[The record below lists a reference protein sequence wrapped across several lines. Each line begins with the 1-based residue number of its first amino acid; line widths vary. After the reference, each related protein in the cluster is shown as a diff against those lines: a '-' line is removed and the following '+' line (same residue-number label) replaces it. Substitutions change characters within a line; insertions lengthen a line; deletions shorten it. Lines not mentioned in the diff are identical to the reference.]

1 MKNNLSISLVLSGIL
16 CSCLDAQVMDIGT
29 NFYRDYLDL
38 AQNKGIFKAT
48 DAPLEFTQR
57 NGTKFTFDKIPNNN
71 ARNNKGNFTALG
83 RNFVVTATHVENG
96 TNAVDYNEKRG
107 VFGNTKYE
115 YLTRYSSTSTSKVY
129 NTETTYLRTTK
140 FIVEGSV
147 DPIDIPDLE
156 ISPASYNDQDIAE
169 IEVRKIENYFKAIK
183 NSGGANGND
192 IFAYQAGIGLLSLEK
207 PRIDPITGNPTGG
220 YDTIVDKDGTNNQ
233 TLGAS
238 LNNIN
243 IINSVAYKKKISLL
257 GDGNEVNGIYVL
269 PFTNDNFRNKLYIG
283 DSGSG
288 FFVYD
293 TLKNKWVLVG
303 VTSVANGTQNYASI
317 VTARDF
323 NDYKK
328 EYENL
333 VSGVNVLGSALVQ
346 NKDNIF
352 SSANGSNIMLNSN
365 LDLGHGGIVVNS
377 GDFTL
382 NSTNG
387 SKIAKFAGF
396 DIAGGASL
404 NLNVVSDTSV
414 HKLGKGSLI
423 VSSSGNKPLR
433 LGEGV
438 VELRALNAFD
448 KIYLTSGR
456 GLLRLGVNE
465 SLNDKIFF
473 GNGGGALD
481 LNGFDQTFNNISANS
496 SDAKIT
502 NKNPQRA
509 TLAINGES
517 GKDTIFHA
525 NIDKNIELKH
535 SGQGKELVFDGGFD
549 IDGALSLEN
558 AKVTLQGHPKTHAI
572 GDASV
577 LTPLAKSKIAAAG
590 LSEPVYMD
598 LTRPS
603 TLSQPDW
610 DERKFSAKDGIK
622 LKSSELTIGKD
633 AKLNGDITAK
643 NSVINLS
650 GELTHYIDKFDGS
663 NTYDD
668 GLKYRQD
675 VQSGNLL
682 VKDVK
687 FDNKIVMDSDS
698 LLRVGGGATKLKELV
713 INGKDTPL
721 AKDVLLGD
729 GKFEIENLEVSGA
742 QKLGFEPDSVVK
754 KSLKI
759 KSFGSENEP
768 VLDFKKVLTLGAGM
782 KFDVDFTA
790 ALKGG
795 MALDK
800 TYTLVSAQSIINE
813 GAIFNNE
820 QKLGDLFMTYT
831 ISDGK
836 IVMKLSDK
844 KGENPAVSSNVVQ
857 ERVSK
862 FSQRENKILSMLKGT
877 PEFVQAISSGD
888 DEALR
893 KLAQKADKD
902 MREISTSSLKM
913 SIKALQNSNEL
924 MNSRLFQVT
933 QLRAKADISQFK
945 LAGLESDIM
954 PSAKMAYEAAEASR
968 ERNNFWANVNG
979 AYFKDKKSDG
989 DLKFYGTNIGYDRGY
1004 DEFILG
1010 VSAGVSK
1017 AKFSSNVLKD
1027 DAKIY
1032 SFGAY
1037 GLFERGAHEIQ
1048 SNLNFAFI
1056 NSKRSLDEAQKASA
1070 KGRGILSSNYY
1081 KYKISLSKSGE
1092 YEQSIKPLLAL
1103 ELGANGIDGFKND
1116 RYDQKSINDF
1126 NVAVAAG
1133 VEYALNS
1140 DKNAFSVQFLVKQS
1154 VYNSED
1160 KSYVSLNNSNEYVDY
1175 KLDNNKLSYKLTLN
1189 SDTKLSENLVLSSQ
1203 LSGML
1208 DNDKNY
1214 GISGG
1219 LKIEYKF

>member
-1 MKNNLSISLVLSGIL
+1 MKNNLSISLVLSSIL

-57 NGTKFTFDKIPNNN
+57 NGTKFTFNKIPNNN

-83 RNFVVTATHVENG
+83 RNFVVTANHTLLASAATNFNEN
-96 TNAVDYNEKRG
+96 RG
-107 VFGNTKYE
+107 WFGNTLYE
-115 YLTRYSSTSTSKVY
+115 YATNSTQKLY
-129 NTETTYLRTTK
+129 GADTTYLRTSK
-140 FIVEGSV
+140 YIVEGQI
-147 DPIDIPDLE
+147 DPLDVPNLE
-156 ISPASYNDQDIAE
+156 ISSQDQAKDEANAK
-169 IEVRKIENYFKAIK
+169 KIEDRFSDIK
-183 NSGGANGND
+183 NSGGASGEN
-192 IFAYQAGIGLLSLEK
+192 ILAYEAGTGSLALEK
-207 PRIDPITGNPTGG
+207 PKSDSDGFAEVMSATEFEHQN
-220 YDTIVDKDGTNNQ
+220 IVNNA
-233 TLGAS
+233 LGAS
-238 LNNIN
+238 VNEIG
-243 IINSVAYKKKISLL
+243 VAYSAVYKSHYSSVSKPGVYLFMTSNR
-257 GDGNEVNGIYVL
+257 G
-269 PFTNDNFRNKLYIG
+269 FRNRLLPG

-293 TLKNKWVLVG
+293 TVAQKWVLVG
-303 VTSVANGTQNYASI
+303 VLTGVEDNKNYASI

-352 SSANGSNIMLNSN
+352 SSANGSNITLNSN

-377 GDFTL
+377 GDLTL

-404 NLNVVSDTSV
+404 NLNVTSDTSV

-465 SLNDKIFF
+465 NLNDKIFF

-481 LNGFDQTFNNISANS
+481 LNGFDQTFDNISANS

-502 NKNPQRA
+502 NENPQRA

-525 NIDKNIELKH
+525 SIDKNIELKH

-590 LSEPVYMD
+590 LSEPAYMD

-663 NTYDD
+663 NTYND

-675 VQSGNLL
+675 IESKNLL

-687 FDNKIVMDSDS
+687 FDNKIVIDSDS
-698 LLRVGGGATKLKELV
+698 LLRVGGGVTKLKELV

-729 GKFEIENLEVSGA
+729 GKFEVENLEVSGA
-742 QKLGFEPDSVVK
+742 QKLSFEPDSLIK

-800 TYTLVSAQSIINE
+800 TYTLVSAQNIINE

-820 QKLGDLFMTYT
+820 QKLGDLFMTYA

-844 KGENPAVSSNVVQ
+844 KGENPAISSNVVQ

-902 MREISTSSLKM
+902 MREISTSSIKM

-979 AYFKDKKSDG
+979 AYFKDRQSDG

-1092 YEQSIKPLLAL
+1092 FEQSIKPLLAL
-1103 ELGANGIDGFKND
+1103 EFGANGIDGFKND

-1140 DKNAFSVQFLVKQS
+1140 EKNAFSVQFLVKQS

-1160 KSYVSLNNSNEYVDY
+1160 KSYVSLNNSSEYVDY

>member
-1 MKNNLSISLVLSGIL
+1 MKNNLSISLVLSSIL

-57 NGTKFTFDKIPNNN
+57 NGTKFTFNKIPNNN
-71 ARNNKGNFTALG
+71 ARNNKGNFTSLG
-83 RNFVVTATHVENG
+83 RNFVVTANHTLLASAATNFNEN
-96 TNAVDYNEKRG
+96 RG
-107 VFGNTKYE
+107 WFGNTLYE
-115 YLTRYSSTSTSKVY
+115 YATNSTQKLY
-129 NTETTYLRTTK
+129 GADTTYLRTSK
-140 FIVEGSV
+140 YIVEGQI
-147 DPIDIPDLE
+147 DPLDVPNLE
-156 ISPASYNDQDIAE
+156 ISSQDQAKDEANAN
-169 IEVRKIENYFKAIK
+169 KIEDRFRDIK
-183 NSGGANGND
+183 NSGGASGEN
-192 IFAYQAGIGLLSLEK
+192 ILVYEAGTGSLALEK
-207 PRIDPITGNPTGG
+207 PKS
-220 YDTIVDKDGTNNQ
+220 DTDGFAEVMSATEFENQNIVNNA
-233 TLGAS
+233 LGAS
-238 LNNIN
+238 VNEIG
-243 IINSVAYKKKISLL
+243 VAYSAVYKSHYSSVSKPGVYLFMTSNR
-257 GDGNEVNGIYVL
+257 G
-269 PFTNDNFRNKLYIG
+269 FRNRLLPG

-293 TLKNKWVLVG
+293 TVAQKWVLVG
-303 VTSVANGTQNYASI
+303 VLTGVEDNKNYASI

-352 SSANGSNIMLNSN
+352 SSANGSNITLNSN

-377 GDFTL
+377 GDLML

-387 SKIAKFAGF
+387 SNIAKFAGF

-448 KIYLTSGR
+448 KIYITSGR

-465 SLNDKIFF
+465 NLNDKIFF

-481 LNGFDQTFNNISANS
+481 LNGFDQTFDNISANS

-502 NKNPQRA
+502 NENSQMA
-509 TLAINGES
+509 TLKINGES

-525 NIDKNIELKH
+525 SIDKNIELKH
-535 SGQGKELVFDGGFD
+535 SGQGKELIFDGGFD

-590 LSEPVYMD
+590 LSEPAYMD

-603 TLSQPDW
+603 TLFQPDW

-675 VQSGNLL
+675 IESKNLL

-698 LLRVGGGATKLKELV
+698 LLRVGGGTTKLKELV

-729 GKFEIENLEVSGA
+729 GKFEVENLEVSGA
-742 QKLGFEPDSVVK
+742 QKLGFEPDSLIK

-768 VLDFKKVLTLGAGM
+768 ALDFKKVLTLGAGM

-800 TYTLVSAQSIINE
+800 TYTLVSAQNIINE

-820 QKLGDLFMTYT
+820 QKLGDLFMTYA

-888 DEALR
+888 DETLR

-913 SIKALQNSNEL
+913 SMKALQNSNEL

-954 PSAKMAYEAAEASR
+954 PSAKMAYEAAEARR

-979 AYFKDKKSDG
+979 AYFKDRQSDG

-1017 AKFSSNVLKD
+1017 AKFSSDILKD

-1056 NSKRSLDEAQKASA
+1056 NSKRSLDEAQKASV

-1092 YEQSIKPLLAL
+1092 FEQSIKPLLAL

-1140 DKNAFSVQFLVKQS
+1140 EKNAFSMQFLVKQS

-1160 KSYVSLNNSNEYVDY
+1160 KSYVSLNNSSEYVDY

>member
-1 MKNNLSISLVLSGIL
+1 MKNNLSISLVLSSIL

-48 DAPLEFTQR
+48 DAPLEFMQR
-57 NGTKFTFDKIPNNN
+57 NGTKFTFNKIPNNN

-83 RNFVVTATHVENG
+83 RNFVVTANHTLLASAATNFNEN
-96 TNAVDYNEKRG
+96 RG
-107 VFGNTKYE
+107 WFGNTLYE
-115 YLTRYSSTSTSKVY
+115 YATNSTQKLY
-129 NTETTYLRTTK
+129 GADTTYLRTSK
-140 FIVEGSV
+140 YIVEGQI
-147 DPIDIPDLE
+147 DPLDVPNLE
-156 ISPASYNDQDIAE
+156 ISSQDQAKDEANAN
-169 IEVRKIENYFKAIK
+169 KIEGRFRDIK
-183 NSGGANGND
+183 NSGGASGEN
-192 IFAYQAGIGLLSLEK
+192 ILVYEAGTGSLALEK
-207 PRIDPITGNPTGG
+207 PKS
-220 YDTIVDKDGTNNQ
+220 DTDGFAEVMSATEFEHQNIVNNA
-233 TLGAS
+233 LGAS
-238 LNNIN
+238 VNEIG
-243 IINSVAYKKKISLL
+243 VAYSAVYKSHYSSVSKPGVYLFMTSNR
-257 GDGNEVNGIYVL
+257 G
-269 PFTNDNFRNKLYIG
+269 FRNRLLPG

-293 TLKNKWVLVG
+293 TVAQKWVLVG
-303 VTSVANGTQNYASI
+303 VLTGVEDNKNYASI

-352 SSANGSNIMLNSN
+352 SSANGSNITLNSN

-396 DIAGGASL
+396 DIARGASL
-404 NLNVVSDTSV
+404 NLNVTSDTSV

-465 SLNDKIFF
+465 NLNDKIFF

-502 NKNPQRA
+502 NENSQRA

-525 NIDKNIELKH
+525 SIDKNIELKH

-590 LSEPVYMD
+590 LSEPAYMD

-675 VQSGNLL
+675 IESKNLL

-729 GKFEIENLEVSGA
+729 GKFEVENLEVSGA
-742 QKLGFEPDSVVK
+742 QKLGFEPDSLIK

-800 TYTLVSAQSIINE
+800 TYTLVSAQNIINE

-820 QKLGDLFMTYT
+820 QKLGDLFMTYA

-844 KGENPAVSSNVVQ
+844 KGENPAVSPNIVQ

-893 KLAQKADKD
+893 KLVQKADKE
-902 MREISTSSLKM
+902 MKEISTSALKV

-979 AYFKDKKSDG
+979 AYFKDRQSDG

-1056 NSKRSLDEAQKASA
+1056 NSKRSLDEAQKASV

-1133 VEYALNS
+1133 VEYALS
-1140 DKNAFSVQFLVKQS
+1140 SEKNAFSVQFLVKQS
-1154 VYNSED
+1154 IYNSED

-1203 LSGML
+1203 LNGML

>member
-1 MKNNLSISLVLSGIL
+1 MKNNLSISLVLSSIL

-57 NGTKFTFDKIPNNN
+57 NGAKFTFNKIPNNN
-71 ARNNKGNFTALG
+71 ARNNKGNFTSLG
-83 RNFVVTATHVENG
+83 RNFVVTANHTLLASAATNFNEN
-96 TNAVDYNEKRG
+96 RG
-107 VFGNTKYE
+107 WFGNTLYE
-115 YLTRYSSTSTSKVY
+115 YATNSTQKLY
-129 NTETTYLRTTK
+129 GADTTYLRTSK
-140 FIVEGSV
+140 YIVEGQI
-147 DPIDIPDLE
+147 DPLDVPNLE
-156 ISPASYNDQDIAE
+156 ISSQDQAKDEANAN
-169 IEVRKIENYFKAIK
+169 KIEDRFRDIK
-183 NSGGANGND
+183 NSGGASGEN
-192 IFAYQAGIGLLSLEK
+192 ILAYEAGTGSLALEK
-207 PRIDPITGNPTGG
+207 PKSDSDGFAEVMSATEFEHQN
-220 YDTIVDKDGTNNQ
+220 IVNNA
-233 TLGAS
+233 LGAS
-238 LNNIN
+238 VNEIG
-243 IINSVAYKKKISLL
+243 VAYSAVYKSHYSSISKPGVYLFMTSNR
-257 GDGNEVNGIYVL
+257 G
-269 PFTNDNFRNKLYIG
+269 FRNRLLPG

-293 TLKNKWVLVG
+293 TVAQKWVLVG
-303 VTSVANGTQNYASI
+303 VLTGVEDNKNYASI

-352 SSANGSNIMLNSN
+352 SSANGSNITLNSN

-377 GDFTL
+377 GDLTL

-396 DIAGGASL
+396 DIARGASL

-465 SLNDKIFF
+465 NLNDKIFF

-481 LNGFDQTFNNISANS
+481 LNGFDQTFDNISANS

-502 NKNPQRA
+502 NENPQRA

-517 GKDTIFHA
+517 GEDTIFHA
-525 NIDKNIELKH
+525 SIDKNIELKH

-558 AKVTLQGHPKTHAI
+558 AKVTLQGHPKMHAI

-590 LSEPVYMD
+590 LSEPAYMD

-675 VQSGNLL
+675 IESKNLL

-713 INGKDTPL
+713 INGKGTPL

-729 GKFEIENLEVSGA
+729 GKFEVENLEVSGA
-742 QKLGFEPDSVVK
+742 QKLGFEPDSLIK

-800 TYTLVSAQSIINE
+800 TYTLVSAQNIINE

-820 QKLGDLFMTYT
+820 QKLGDLFMTYA

-902 MREISTSSLKM
+902 MKEISTSSLKM
-913 SIKALQNSNEL
+913 SIKVLQNSNEL

-979 AYFKDKKSDG
+979 AYFKDRQSDG

-1056 NSKRSLDEAQKASA
+1056 NSKRSLDEAQKASV

>member
-1 MKNNLSISLVLSGIL
+1 MKNNPSISLVLSSIL

-57 NGTKFTFDKIPNNN
+57 NGTKFTFNKIPNNN

-83 RNFVVTATHVENG
+83 RNFVVTANHTLLASAATNFNEN
-96 TNAVDYNEKRG
+96 RG
-107 VFGNTKYE
+107 WFGNTLYE
-115 YLTRYSSTSTSKVY
+115 YATNSTQKLY
-129 NTETTYLRTTK
+129 DADTTYLRTSK
-140 FIVEGSV
+140 YIVEGQI
-147 DPIDIPDLE
+147 DPLDVPNLE
-156 ISPASYNDQDIAE
+156 ISSQDQTKDEANAK
-169 IEVRKIENYFKAIK
+169 KIEDRFRDIK
-183 NSGGANGND
+183 NSGGASGDN
-192 IFAYQAGIGLLSLEK
+192 ILAYEAGTGSLALEK
-207 PRIDPITGNPTGG
+207 PKSDSDGFAEVMSATEFENQN
-220 YDTIVDKDGTNNQ
+220 IVNNA
-233 TLGAS
+233 LGAS
-238 LNNIN
+238 VNEIG
-243 IINSVAYKKKISLL
+243 VAYSAVYKSHYSSVSKPGVYLFMTSNR
-257 GDGNEVNGIYVL
+257 G
-269 PFTNDNFRNKLYIG
+269 FRNRLLPG

-293 TLKNKWVLVG
+293 TVAQKWVLVG
-303 VTSVANGTQNYASI
+303 VLTGVEDNKNYASI

-352 SSANGSNIMLNSN
+352 SSANGSNITLNSN

-377 GDFTL
+377 GDLTL

-465 SLNDKIFF
+465 NLNDKIFF

-481 LNGFDQTFNNISANS
+481 LNGFDQTFKNISANS

-502 NKNPQRA
+502 NENSQRA

-525 NIDKNIELKH
+525 SIDKNIELKH

-590 LSEPVYMD
+590 LSEPAYMD

-663 NTYDD
+663 NTYND

-675 VQSGNLL
+675 IESKNLL

-698 LLRVGGGATKLKELV
+698 LLRVGGGTTKLKELV

-729 GKFEIENLEVSGA
+729 GKFEVENLEISGA

-800 TYTLVSAQSIINE
+800 TYTLVSAQNIINE

-820 QKLGDLFMTYT
+820 QKLGDLFMTYA

-902 MREISTSSLKM
+902 MKEISTSSLKVSM
-913 SIKALQNSNEL
+913 KALQNSNEL

-933 QLRAKADISQFK
+933 QLRTKADISQFK

-1010 VSAGVSK
+1010 VSTGVSK
-1017 AKFSSNVLKD
+1017 AKFSSDILKD

-1056 NSKRSLDEAQKASA
+1056 NSKRSLDETQKASV

-1092 YEQSIKPLLAL
+1092 FEQSIKPLLAL

-1140 DKNAFSVQFLVKQS
+1140 DKNTFSVQFLVKQS

-1160 KSYVSLNNSNEYVDY
+1160 KSYVSLNNSSEYVDY

>member
-1 MKNNLSISLVLSGIL
+1 MKNNLSISLVLSSIL

-48 DAPLEFTQR
+48 DAPLEFAQR
-57 NGTKFTFDKIPNNN
+57 NGAKFTFNKIPNNN

-83 RNFVVTATHVENG
+83 RNFVVTANHTLLASAATNFNEN
-96 TNAVDYNEKRG
+96 RG
-107 VFGNTKYE
+107 WFGNTLYE
-115 YLTRYSSTSTSKVY
+115 YATNSTQKLY
-129 NTETTYLRTTK
+129 GADITYLRTSK
-140 FIVEGSV
+140 YIVEGQI
-147 DPIDIPDLE
+147 DPLDVPNLE
-156 ISPASYNDQDIAE
+156 ISSQDQTKDEANAK
-169 IEVRKIENYFKAIK
+169 KIEDRFRDIK
-183 NSGGANGND
+183 NSGGASGEN
-192 IFAYQAGIGLLSLEK
+192 ILAYEAGTGSLALEK
-207 PRIDPITGNPTGG
+207 PKSDSDGFAEVMSATEFENQN
-220 YDTIVDKDGTNNQ
+220 IVNNA
-233 TLGAS
+233 LGAS
-238 LNNIN
+238 VNEIG
-243 IINSVAYKKKISLL
+243 VAYSAVYKSHYSSVSKPGVYLFMTSNR
-257 GDGNEVNGIYVL
+257 G
-269 PFTNDNFRNKLYIG
+269 FRNRLLPG

-293 TLKNKWVLVG
+293 TVARKWVLVG
-303 VTSVANGTQNYASI
+303 VLTGVEDNKNYASI

-352 SSANGSNIMLNSN
+352 SSANGSNITLNSN

-377 GDFTL
+377 GDLTL

-465 SLNDKIFF
+465 NLNDKIFF

-502 NKNPQRA
+502 NENSQRA

-525 NIDKNIELKH
+525 SIDKNIELKH

-577 LTPLAKSKIAAAG
+577 LTPLVKSKIAAAG

-650 GELTHYIDKFDGS
+650 GKLTHYIDKFDGS
-663 NTYDD
+663 NTYYD

-675 VQSGNLL
+675 IESKNLL

-729 GKFEIENLEVSGA
+729 GKFEVENLEVSGA

-800 TYTLVSAQSIINE
+800 TYTLVSAQNIINE

-820 QKLGDLFMTYT
+820 QKLGDLFMTYA

-836 IVMKLSDK
+836 IVMKLSYK

-902 MREISTSSLKM
+902 MKEISTSSLKV

-979 AYFKDKKSDG
+979 AYFKDRQSDG

-1017 AKFSSNVLKD
+1017 AKFSSDVLKD

-1056 NSKRSLDEAQKASA
+1056 NSKRSLDEAQKASV

-1092 YEQSIKPLLAL
+1092 FEQSIKPLLAL

-1116 RYDQKSINDF
+1116 QYDQKSVNDF

-1160 KSYVSLNNSNEYVDY
+1160 KSYVSLNNSSEYVDY

>member
-1 MKNNLSISLVLSGIL
+1 MKNNLSISLVLSSIL

-38 AQNKGIFKAT
+38 AQNKGIFKAA

-57 NGTKFTFDKIPNNN
+57 NGTKFTFNKIPNNN
-71 ARNNKGNFTALG
+71 ARNNKGNFTSLG
-83 RNFVVTATHVENG
+83 RNFVVTANHTLLASAATNFNEN
-96 TNAVDYNEKRG
+96 RG
-107 VFGNTKYE
+107 WFGNTLYE
-115 YLTRYSSTSTSKVY
+115 YATNSTQKLY
-129 NTETTYLRTTK
+129 GADTTYLRTSK
-140 FIVEGSV
+140 YIVEGQI
-147 DPIDIPDLE
+147 DPLDVPNLE
-156 ISPASYNDQDIAE
+156 ISSQDQTKDEANAN
-169 IEVRKIENYFKAIK
+169 KIEDRFRDIK
-183 NSGGANGND
+183 NSGGASGEN
-192 IFAYQAGIGLLSLEK
+192 ILAYEAGTGSLALEK
-207 PRIDPITGNPTGG
+207 PKSDSDGFAEVMSATEFEHQN
-220 YDTIVDKDGTNNQ
+220 IVNNA
-233 TLGAS
+233 LGAS
-238 LNNIN
+238 VNEIG
-243 IINSVAYKKKISLL
+243 VAYSAVYKSHYSSVSKPGVYLFMTSNR
-257 GDGNEVNGIYVL
+257 G
-269 PFTNDNFRNKLYIG
+269 FRNRLLPG

-293 TLKNKWVLVG
+293 TVAQKWVLVG
-303 VTSVANGTQNYASI
+303 VLTGVEDNKNYASI

-352 SSANGSNIMLNSN
+352 SSANGSNITLNSN

-377 GDFTL
+377 GDLTL

-465 SLNDKIFF
+465 NLNDKIFF

-481 LNGFDQTFNNISANS
+481 LNGFDQTFDNISANS

-502 NKNPQRA
+502 NENSQRA

-525 NIDKNIELKH
+525 SIDKNIELKH

-590 LSEPVYMD
+590 LSEPAYMD

-603 TLSQPDW
+603 TLFQPDW
-610 DERKFSAKDGIK
+610 DERKFSAKDGIN

-663 NTYDD
+663 NTYDN

-675 VQSGNLL
+675 IESKNLL

-698 LLRVGGGATKLKELV
+698 LLRVGGGTTKLKELV

-729 GKFEIENLEVSGA
+729 GKFEVENLEVSGA
-742 QKLGFEPDSVVK
+742 QKLGFEPDSLIK

-800 TYTLVSAQSIINE
+800 TYTLVSAQNIINE

-820 QKLGDLFMTYT
+820 QKLGDLFMVYT
-831 ISDGK
+831 ISNGK

-862 FSQRENKILSMLKGT
+862 FSQRENKILSMLEGT

-902 MREISTSSLKM
+902 MKEISTSSLKM

-924 MNSRLFQVT
+924 MNSRIFQVT
-933 QLRAKADISQFK
+933 QLRVKADISQFK

-954 PSAKMAYEAAEASR
+954 PSAKMAYEAAEANR

-979 AYFKDKKSDG
+979 AYFKDRQSDG

-1056 NSKRSLDEAQKASA
+1056 NSKRSLDEAQKASV

-1133 VEYALNS
+1133 VEYALS
-1140 DKNAFSVQFLVKQS
+1140 SEKNAFIVQFLVKQS

-1160 KSYVSLNNSNEYVDY
+1160 KSYVSLNNSSEYVDY

>member
-1 MKNNLSISLVLSGIL
+1 MKNNLSISLVLSSIL

-57 NGTKFTFDKIPNNN
+57 NGTKFTFNKIPNNN

-83 RNFVVTATHVENG
+83 RNFVVTANHTLLASAATNFNEN
-96 TNAVDYNEKRG
+96 RG
-107 VFGNTKYE
+107 WFGNTLYE
-115 YLTRYSSTSTSKVY
+115 YATNSTQKLY
-129 NTETTYLRTTK
+129 GADTTYLRTSK
-140 FIVEGSV
+140 YIVEGQI
-147 DPIDIPDLE
+147 DPLDVPNLE
-156 ISPASYNDQDIAE
+156 ISSQDQAKDEANAN
-169 IEVRKIENYFKAIK
+169 KIEGRFRDIK
-183 NSGGANGND
+183 NSGGASGEN
-192 IFAYQAGIGLLSLEK
+192 ILAYEAGTGSLALEK
-207 PRIDPITGNPTGG
+207 PKSDSDGFAEVMSATEFEHQN
-220 YDTIVDKDGTNNQ
+220 IVNNA
-233 TLGAS
+233 LGAS
-238 LNNIN
+238 VNEIG
-243 IINSVAYKKKISLL
+243 VAYSAVYKSHYSSVSKPGVYLFMTSNR
-257 GDGNEVNGIYVL
+257 G
-269 PFTNDNFRNKLYIG
+269 FRNRLLPG

-293 TLKNKWVLVG
+293 TVAQKWVLVG
-303 VTSVANGTQNYASI
+303 VLTGVEDNKNYASI

-352 SSANGSNIMLNSN
+352 SSANGSNITLNSN

-377 GDFTL
+377 GDLTL

-465 SLNDKIFF
+465 NLNDKIFF

-502 NKNPQRA
+502 NENSQRA

-549 IDGALSLEN
+549 IDGSLNLEN

-590 LSEPVYMD
+590 LSEPAYMD

-675 VQSGNLL
+675 IESKNLL

-729 GKFEIENLEVSGA
+729 GKFEVENLEVSGA
-742 QKLGFEPDSVVK
+742 QKLGFEPDSLIK

-768 VLDFKKVLTLGAGM
+768 ILDFKKVLTLGAGM

-800 TYTLVSAQSIINE
+800 TYTLVSAQNIINE

-820 QKLGDLFMTYT
+820 QKLGDLFMTYA

-902 MREISTSSLKM
+902 MKEISASALKV

-979 AYFKDKKSDG
+979 AYFKDRQSDG

-1017 AKFSSNVLKD
+1017 AKFSSDILKD

-1037 GLFERGAHEIQ
+1037 GLFEKGPHEIQ

-1056 NSKRSLDEAQKASA
+1056 NSKRSLDEAQKASV

-1092 YEQSIKPLLAL
+1092 FEQSIKPLLAL

-1133 VEYALNS
+1133 VEYALS
-1140 DKNAFSVQFLVKQS
+1140 SEKNAFSVQFLVKQS

>member
-1 MKNNLSISLVLSGIL
+1 MKNNLSISLVLSSIL

-57 NGTKFTFDKIPNNN
+57 NGTKFTFNKIPNNN

-83 RNFVVTATHVENG
+83 RNFVVTANHTLLASAATNFNEN
-96 TNAVDYNEKRG
+96 RG
-107 VFGNTKYE
+107 WFGNTLYE
-115 YLTRYSSTSTSKVY
+115 YATNSTQKLY
-129 NTETTYLRTTK
+129 GADTTYLRTSK
-140 FIVEGSV
+140 YIVEGQI
-147 DPIDIPDLE
+147 DPLDVPNLE
-156 ISPASYNDQDIAE
+156 ISSQDQAKDEANAK
-169 IEVRKIENYFKAIK
+169 KIEDRFRDIK
-183 NSGGANGND
+183 NSGGASGEN
-192 IFAYQAGIGLLSLEK
+192 ILTYEAGTGSLALEK
-207 PRIDPITGNPTGG
+207 PKSDSDGFAEVMSATEFENQN
-220 YDTIVDKDGTNNQ
+220 IVNNA
-233 TLGAS
+233 LGAS
-238 LNNIN
+238 VNEIG
-243 IINSVAYKKKISLL
+243 VAYSAVYKSHYSSVSKPGVYLFMTSNR
-257 GDGNEVNGIYVL
+257 G
-269 PFTNDNFRNKLYIG
+269 FRNRLLPG

-293 TLKNKWVLVG
+293 TVAQKWVLVG
-303 VTSVANGTQNYASI
+303 VLTGVEDNKNYASI

-333 VSGVNVLGSALVQ
+333 VSGVNVLGSTLVQ

-352 SSANGSNIMLNSN
+352 SSANGSNITLNSN

-377 GDFTL
+377 GDITL

-465 SLNDKIFF
+465 NLNDKIFF

-481 LNGFDQTFNNISANS
+481 INGFDQTFDNISANS

-502 NKNPQRA
+502 NANSQSA
-509 TLAINGES
+509 TLTINGES

-525 NIDKNIELKH
+525 SIDKNIELRH
-535 SGQGKELVFDGGFD
+535 SGQDKELVFDGGFD

-577 LTPLAKSKIAAAG
+577 LTPAAKSKIAAAG
-590 LSEPVYMD
+590 LNEPAYMD

-675 VQSGNLL
+675 IESKNLL

-698 LLRVGGGATKLKELV
+698 LLRVGDGTTRLKELV

-729 GKFEIENLEVSGA
+729 GKFEVENLEVSGA

-768 VLDFKKVLTLGAGM
+768 ILDFKKVLTLGAGM

-795 MALDK
+795 MILDK
-800 TYTLVSAQSIINE
+800 TYTLVSAQSIINK

-820 QKLGDLFMTYT
+820 QKLGDLFMTYA

-844 KGENPAVSSNVVQ
+844 KGENPVVSSNVVQ
-857 ERVSK
+857 ERASK
-862 FSQRENKILSMLKGT
+862 ISQRENKILSMLKGT

-888 DEALR
+888 DEALK
-893 KLAQKADKD
+893 KLVQKADKD
-902 MREISTSSLKM
+902 MREISTSSIKM

-979 AYFKDKKSDG
+979 AYFKDRQSDG

-1056 NSKRSLDEAQKASA
+1056 NSKRSLDEAQKASV

-1092 YEQSIKPLLAL
+1092 FEQSIKPLLAL

>member
-57 NGTKFTFDKIPNNN
+57 NGAKFTFNKIPNNN
-71 ARNNKGNFTALG
+71 ARNNKGNFTSLG
-83 RNFVVTATHVENG
+83 RNFVVTANHTLLASAATNFNEN
-96 TNAVDYNEKRG
+96 RG
-107 VFGNTKYE
+107 WFGNTLYE
-115 YLTRYSSTSTSKVY
+115 YATNSTQKLY
-129 NTETTYLRTTK
+129 GADTTYLRTSK
-140 FIVEGSV
+140 YIVEGQI
-147 DPIDIPDLE
+147 DPLDVPNLE
-156 ISPASYNDQDIAE
+156 ISSQDQAKDEANAK
-169 IEVRKIENYFKAIK
+169 KIEDRFRDIK
-183 NSGGANGND
+183 NSGGASGEN
-192 IFAYQAGIGLLSLEK
+192 ILAYEAGTGSLALEK
-207 PRIDPITGNPTGG
+207 PKS
-220 YDTIVDKDGTNNQ
+220 DTDGFAEVMSATEFENQNIVNNA
-233 TLGAS
+233 LGAS
-238 LNNIN
+238 VNEIG
-243 IINSVAYKKKISLL
+243 VAYSAVYKTHYSSVSKPGVYLFMTSNR
-257 GDGNEVNGIYVL
+257 G
-269 PFTNDNFRNKLYIG
+269 FRNRLLPG

-293 TLKNKWVLVG
+293 TVAQKWVLVG
-303 VTSVANGTQNYASI
+303 VLTGVEDNKNYASI

-328 EYENL
+328 GYENL
-333 VSGVNVLGSALVQ
+333 VSGVNVLGSALVK

-352 SSANGSNIMLNSN
+352 SSANGSNITLSTN

-396 DIAGGASL
+396 DIARGASL
-404 NLNVVSDTSV
+404 NLNVTSDTSV
-414 HKLGKGSLI
+414 HKVGKGSLI

-433 LGEGV
+433 LGDGV
-438 VELRALNAFD
+438 VELRALSAFD

-465 SLNDKIFF
+465 NLNDKIFF

-481 LNGFDQTFNNISANS
+481 LNGFDQTFDNISANS

-502 NKNPQRA
+502 NANSQRA
-509 TLAINGES
+509 TLTINGES

-525 NIDKNIELKH
+525 SIDKNIELRH
-535 SGQGKELVFDGGFD
+535 SGQGKELIFDGGFD
-549 IDGALSLEN
+549 IDGALSLED

-590 LSEPVYMD
+590 LNEPAYMD

-610 DERKFSAKDGIK
+610 DERKFSAKDGVK
-622 LKSSELTIGKD
+622 LKSTELTIGKD
-633 AKLNGDITAK
+633 AKLNGNITAK

-675 VQSGNLL
+675 IESKNLL
-682 VKDVK
+682 VKYVK

-698 LLRVGGGATKLKELV
+698 LLKVGGGTTKLKELV

-729 GKFEIENLEVSGA
+729 GKFEVENLEVSGA
-742 QKLGFEPDSVVK
+742 QKLGFEPDSFIK

-820 QKLGDLFMTYT
+820 QKLGDLFMTYA
-831 ISDGK
+831 INGGK
-836 IVMKLSDK
+836 IEMKLSDK
-844 KGENPAVSSNVVQ
+844 KGENPAVSPNIVQ

-954 PSAKMAYEAAEASR
+954 SSAKMAYEAAEASR

-979 AYFKDKKSDG
+979 AYFKDKISDG

-1056 NSKRSLDEAQKASA
+1056 NSKRSLDEVQKASV

-1189 SDTKLSENLVLSSQ
+1189 SETKLSENLVLSSQ

>member
-1 MKNNLSISLVLSGIL
+1 MKNNLSISLVLSSIL

-57 NGTKFTFDKIPNNN
+57 NGTKFTFNKIPNNN
-71 ARNNKGNFTALG
+71 ARNNKGNFTSLG
-83 RNFVVTATHVENG
+83 RNFVVTANHTLLASAATNFNEN
-96 TNAVDYNEKRG
+96 RG
-107 VFGNTKYE
+107 WFGNTLYE
-115 YLTRYSSTSTSKVY
+115 YATNSTQKLY
-129 NTETTYLRTTK
+129 GADTTYLRTSK
-140 FIVEGSV
+140 YIVEGQI
-147 DPIDIPDLE
+147 DPLDVPNLE
-156 ISPASYNDQDIAE
+156 ISSQDQAKDEANAK
-169 IEVRKIENYFKAIK
+169 KIEDRFRDIK
-183 NSGGANGND
+183 NSGGASGDNILAYEAGTGSLALERPKSD
-192 IFAYQAGIGLLSLEK
+192 SDGFAEVMSATEFENQ
-207 PRIDPITGNPTGG
+207 N
-220 YDTIVDKDGTNNQ
+220 IVNNA
-233 TLGAS
+233 LGAS
-238 LNNIN
+238 VNEIG
-243 IINSVAYKKKISLL
+243 VAYSAVYKSHYSSVSKPGVYLFMTSNR
-257 GDGNEVNGIYVL
+257 G
-269 PFTNDNFRNKLYIG
+269 FRNRLLPG

-293 TLKNKWVLVG
+293 TVAQKWVLVG
-303 VTSVANGTQNYASI
+303 VLTGGEDNKNYASI

-352 SSANGSNIMLNSN
+352 SSANGSNITLNSN

-465 SLNDKIFF
+465 NLNDKIFF

-502 NKNPQRA
+502 NENSQRA

-525 NIDKNIELKH
+525 SIDKNIELRH

-558 AKVTLQGHPKTHAI
+558 AKVTLQGHPKTHAV

-590 LSEPVYMD
+590 LSEPDYMD

-603 TLSQPDW
+603 TLSQSDW

-675 VQSGNLL
+675 IESKNLL

-687 FDNKIVMDSDS
+687 FDNKIVMDSDG
-698 LLRVGGGATKLKELV
+698 LLKVGGGATKLKELV

-729 GKFEIENLEVSGA
+729 GKFEVENLEVSGA

-768 VLDFKKVLTLGAGM
+768 ILDFKKVLTLGAGM

-820 QKLGDLFMTYT
+820 QKLGDLFMTYA
-831 ISDGK
+831 INGGK
-836 IVMKLSDK
+836 IEMKLSDK
-844 KGENPAVSSNVVQ
+844 KGENPAVLPNIVQ

-1140 DKNAFSVQFLVKQS
+1140 DKNVFGVQFLVKQS

>member
-1 MKNNLSISLVLSGIL
+1 MKNNLSISLVLSSVL
-16 CSCLDAQVMDIGT
+16 SSCLDAQVMDIGT

-57 NGTKFTFDKIPNNN
+57 NGTKFTFNKIPNNN
-71 ARNNKGNFTALG
+71 ARNNKGNFTSLG
-83 RNFVVTATHVENG
+83 RNFVVTANHTLLASAATNFNEN
-96 TNAVDYNEKRG
+96 RG
-107 VFGNTKYE
+107 WFGNTLYE
-115 YLTRYSSTSTSKVY
+115 YATNSTQKLY
-129 NTETTYLRTTK
+129 GADTTYLRTSK
-140 FIVEGSV
+140 YIVEGQI
-147 DPIDIPDLE
+147 DPLDVPNLE
-156 ISPASYNDQDIAE
+156 ISSQDQAKDEANAN
-169 IEVRKIENYFKAIK
+169 KIEDRFRDIK
-183 NSGGANGND
+183 NSGGASGEN
-192 IFAYQAGIGLLSLEK
+192 ILAYEAGTGSLALEK
-207 PRIDPITGNPTGG
+207 PKSDSDGFAEVMSATEFENQN
-220 YDTIVDKDGTNNQ
+220 IVNNA
-233 TLGAS
+233 LSAS
-238 LNNIN
+238 VNEIG
-243 IINSVAYKKKISLL
+243 VAYSAVYKSHYSSVSKP
-257 GDGNEVNGIYVL
+257 GIYL
-269 PFTNDNFRNKLYIG
+269 FMTSNRGFRNRLLPG

-293 TLKNKWVLVG
+293 TVAQKWVLVG
-303 VTSVANGTQNYASI
+303 VLTGVEDNKNYASI

-328 EYENL
+328 GYENL

-352 SSANGSNIMLNSN
+352 SSTNGSNITLNSN

-377 GDFTL
+377 GDLTL

-396 DIAGGASL
+396 DIARGASL

-414 HKLGKGSLI
+414 HKVGKGSLI

-465 SLNDKIFF
+465 NLNDKIFF

-481 LNGFDQTFNNISANS
+481 LNGFDQTFDNISANS

-502 NKNPQRA
+502 NENSQRA
-509 TLAINGES
+509 TLTINGES

-525 NIDKNIELKH
+525 SINKNIELRH

-558 AKVTLQGHPKTHAI
+558 AKVTLQGHPKTHAV

-577 LTPLAKSKIAAAG
+577 LTPAAKSKIAAAG
-590 LSEPVYMD
+590 LSEPDYMD

-610 DERKFSAKDGIK
+610 DERKFSAKDGVK
-622 LKSSELTIGKD
+622 LKSTELTIGKD

-675 VQSGNLL
+675 IESKNLL

-698 LLRVGGGATKLKELV
+698 LLKVGGGTTKLKELV

-729 GKFEIENLEVSGA
+729 GKFEVENLEVSGA

-800 TYTLVSAQSIINE
+800 TYTLVSAQNIINE

-820 QKLGDLFMTYT
+820 QKLGDLFMTYA

-888 DEALR
+888 DEVLR

-902 MREISTSSLKM
+902 MKEISTSSLKVSM
-913 SIKALQNSNEL
+913 KALQNSNEL

-979 AYFKDKKSDG
+979 AYFKDRQSDG

-1056 NSKRSLDEAQKASA
+1056 NSKRSLDEAQKASV

-1140 DKNAFSVQFLVKQS
+1140 EKNAFSVQFLVKQS

-1175 KLDNNKLSYKLTLN
+1175 KLDNNKLNYKLTLN

>member
-1 MKNNLSISLVLSGIL
+1 MKNNLSISLVLSSVL

-57 NGTKFTFDKIPNNN
+57 NGTKFTFNKITNNN
-71 ARNNKGNFTALG
+71 ARNNKGNFTSLG
-83 RNFVVTATHVENG
+83 RNFVVTANHTLLASAATNFNEN
-96 TNAVDYNEKRG
+96 RG
-107 VFGNTKYE
+107 WFGNTLYE
-115 YLTRYSSTSTSKVY
+115 YATNSTQKLY
-129 NTETTYLRTTK
+129 GADTTYLRTSK
-140 FIVEGSV
+140 YIVEGQI
-147 DPIDIPDLE
+147 DPLDVPNLE
-156 ISPASYNDQDIAE
+156 ISSQDQAKDEANAN
-169 IEVRKIENYFKAIK
+169 KIEDRFRDIK
-183 NSGGANGND
+183 NSGGASGEN
-192 IFAYQAGIGLLSLEK
+192 ILAYEAGTGSLALEK
-207 PRIDPITGNPTGG
+207 PKSDSDGFAEVMSATEFEHQN
-220 YDTIVDKDGTNNQ
+220 IVNNA
-233 TLGAS
+233 LGAS
-238 LNNIN
+238 VNEIG
-243 IINSVAYKKKISLL
+243 VAYSAVYKSHYSSVSKPGVYLFMTSNR
-257 GDGNEVNGIYVL
+257 G
-269 PFTNDNFRNKLYIG
+269 FRNRLLPG

-293 TLKNKWVLVG
+293 TVAQKWVLVG
-303 VTSVANGTQNYASI
+303 VLTGVEDNKNYASI

-352 SSANGSNIMLNSN
+352 SSANGSNITLNSN

-377 GDFTL
+377 GDLTL

-396 DIAGGASL
+396 DIAGGTSL

-465 SLNDKIFF
+465 NLNDKIFF

-502 NKNPQRA
+502 NENSQRVA
-509 TLAINGES
+509 LKINGES

-525 NIDKNIELKH
+525 SIDKNIELKH

-577 LTPLAKSKIAAAG
+577 LAPLAKSKIAAAG
-590 LSEPVYMD
+590 LSEPAYMD

-675 VQSGNLL
+675 IENKNLL

-698 LLRVGGGATKLKELV
+698 LLRVGGGVTKLKELV

-721 AKDVLLGD
+721 AKDVFLGD
-729 GKFEIENLEVSGA
+729 GKFEVENLEVSGA
-742 QKLGFEPDSVVK
+742 QKLGFEPDSLIK

-768 VLDFKKVLTLGAGM
+768 ILDFKKVLTLGAGM

-790 ALKGG
+790 ALKGS

-800 TYTLVSAQSIINE
+800 TYTLVNAQNIINE

-820 QKLGDLFMTYT
+820 QKLGDLFMTYA

-857 ERVSK
+857 ERISK

-902 MREISTSSLKM
+902 MREISTSALKVSM
-913 SIKALQNSNEL
+913 KALQNSNEL

-954 PSAKMAYEAAEASR
+954 PSAKMVYEAAEASR

-979 AYFKDKKSDG
+979 AYFKDQKSDG

-1056 NSKRSLDEAQKASA
+1056 NSKRSLDEAQKASV

-1092 YEQSIKPLLAL
+1092 FEQSIKPLLAL
-1103 ELGANGIDGFKND
+1103 EFGANGIDGFKND
-1116 RYDQKSINDF
+1116 RYHQKSVNDF

-1140 DKNAFSVQFLVKQS
+1140 EKNAFSVQFLVKQS

-1189 SDTKLSENLVLSSQ
+1189 SETKLGENLVLSSQ

>member
-1 MKNNLSISLVLSGIL
+1 MKNNLSISLVLSSIL

-48 DAPLEFTQR
+48 DAPLEFAQK
-57 NGTKFTFDKIPNNN
+57 NGTKFTFNKIPNNN

-83 RNFVVTATHVENG
+83 RSFVVMANHTLLASAATNFNEN
-96 TNAVDYNEKRG
+96 RG
-107 VFGNTKYE
+107 WFGNTLYE
-115 YLTRYSSTSTSKVY
+115 YATNSTQKLY
-129 NTETTYLRTTK
+129 GADTTYLRTSK
-140 FIVEGSV
+140 YIVEGQI
-147 DPIDIPDLE
+147 DPLDVPNLE
-156 ISPASYNDQDIAE
+156 ISSQDQTKDEANAK
-169 IEVRKIENYFKAIK
+169 KIEDRFRDIK
-183 NSGGANGND
+183 NSGGASGEN
-192 IFAYQAGIGLLSLEK
+192 ILAYEAGTGSLALEK
-207 PRIDPITGNPTGG
+207 PKSDSDGFAEVMSATEFENQN
-220 YDTIVDKDGTNNQ
+220 IVNNA
-233 TLGAS
+233 LGAS
-238 LNNIN
+238 VNEIG
-243 IINSVAYKKKISLL
+243 VAYSAVYKSHYSSVSKPGVYLFMTSNR
-257 GDGNEVNGIYVL
+257 G
-269 PFTNDNFRNKLYIG
+269 FRNRLLPG

-293 TLKNKWVLVG
+293 TVAQKWVLVG
-303 VTSVANGTQNYASI
+303 VLTGVEDNKNYASI

-352 SSANGSNIMLNSN
+352 SSANGSNITLNSN

-377 GDFTL
+377 GDLTL

-404 NLNVVSDTSV
+404 NLNVTSDTSV

-465 SLNDKIFF
+465 NLNDKIFF

-502 NKNPQRA
+502 NENPQRA

-525 NIDKNIELKH
+525 SIDKNIELKH

-577 LTPLAKSKIAAAG
+577 LTPLVKSKIAAAG
-590 LSEPVYMD
+590 LSEPAYMD

-633 AKLNGDITAK
+633 AKLNSDITAK

-663 NTYDD
+663 NTYDN

-675 VQSGNLL
+675 IESKNLL

-729 GKFEIENLEVSGA
+729 GKFEVENLEVSGA
-742 QKLGFEPDSVVK
+742 QKLGFEPDSLIK

-759 KSFGSENEP
+759 KNFGSENEP

-800 TYTLVSAQSIINE
+800 TYTLVSAQNIINE

-820 QKLGDLFMTYT
+820 QKLGDLFMTYA

-862 FSQRENKILSMLKGT
+862 FSQRENKILNMLKGT

-902 MREISTSSLKM
+902 MKEISTSSLKM

-924 MNSRLFQVT
+924 INSRLFQVT

-979 AYFKDKKSDG
+979 AYFKDRQSDG

-1010 VSAGVSK
+1010 VSAGTSK

-1056 NSKRSLDEAQKASA
+1056 NSKRSLDEAQKASV

-1133 VEYALNS
+1133 VEYALSS

-1160 KSYVSLNNSNEYVDY
+1160 KSYVLLNNSSEYVDY

>member
-1 MKNNLSISLVLSGIL
+1 MKNNLSISLVVSSIL

-57 NGTKFTFDKIPNNN
+57 NGAKFTFNKIPNNN
-71 ARNNKGNFTALG
+71 ARNNKGNFTSLG
-83 RNFVVTATHVENG
+83 RNFVVTANHTLLASAATNFNEN
-96 TNAVDYNEKRG
+96 RG
-107 VFGNTKYE
+107 WFGNTLYE
-115 YLTRYSSTSTSKVY
+115 YATNSTQKLY
-129 NTETTYLRTTK
+129 GADTTYLRTSK
-140 FIVEGSV
+140 YIVEGQI
-147 DPIDIPDLE
+147 DPLDVPNLE
-156 ISPASYNDQDIAE
+156 ISSQDQAKDEANAN
-169 IEVRKIENYFKAIK
+169 KIEDRFRDIK
-183 NSGGANGND
+183 NSGGASGEN
-192 IFAYQAGIGLLSLEK
+192 ILAYEAGTGSLALEK
-207 PRIDPITGNPTGG
+207 PKS
-220 YDTIVDKDGTNNQ
+220 DTDGFAEVMSATEFENQNIVNNA
-233 TLGAS
+233 LGAS
-238 LNNIN
+238 VNEIG
-243 IINSVAYKKKISLL
+243 VAYSAVYKSHYSSVSKPGVYLFMTSNR
-257 GDGNEVNGIYVL
+257 G
-269 PFTNDNFRNKLYIG
+269 FRNRLLPG

-293 TLKNKWVLVG
+293 TVAQKWVLVG
-303 VTSVANGTQNYASI
+303 VLTGVEDNKNYASI

-352 SSANGSNIMLNSN
+352 SSANGSNITLNSN

-377 GDFTL
+377 GDLML

-387 SKIAKFAGF
+387 SNIAKFAGF

-448 KIYLTSGR
+448 KIYITSGR

-465 SLNDKIFF
+465 NLNDKIFF

-481 LNGFDQTFNNISANS
+481 LNGFDQTFDNISANS

-502 NKNPQRA
+502 NENSQMA
-509 TLAINGES
+509 TLKINGES

-525 NIDKNIELKH
+525 SIDKNIELKH
-535 SGQGKELVFDGGFD
+535 SGQGKELIFDGGFD

-590 LSEPVYMD
+590 LSEPAYMD

-675 VQSGNLL
+675 IESKNLL

-687 FDNKIVMDSDS
+687 FDNKIVIDSDS
-698 LLRVGGGATKLKELV
+698 LLRVGGGVTKLKELV

-729 GKFEIENLEVSGA
+729 GKFEVENLEVSGA
-742 QKLGFEPDSVVK
+742 QKLSFEPDSLIK

-800 TYTLVSAQSIINE
+800 TYTLVSAQNIINE

-820 QKLGDLFMTYT
+820 QKLGDLFMTYA

-844 KGENPAVSSNVVQ
+844 KGENPAISSNVVQ

-902 MREISTSSLKM
+902 MREISTSSIKM

-979 AYFKDKKSDG
+979 AYFKDRQSDG

-1092 YEQSIKPLLAL
+1092 FEQSIKPLLAL
-1103 ELGANGIDGFKND
+1103 EFGANGIDGFKND

-1140 DKNAFSVQFLVKQS
+1140 EKNAFSVQFLVKQS

-1160 KSYVSLNNSNEYVDY
+1160 KSYVSLNNSSEYVDY

>member
-1 MKNNLSISLVLSGIL
+1 LKNNLSISLVLSSIL

-57 NGTKFTFDKIPNNN
+57 NGAKFTFNKTPNNN
-71 ARNNKGNFTALG
+71 ARNNKGNFTSIG
-83 RNFVVTATHVENG
+83 RNFVVTANHTLLASSATNFNEN
-96 TNAVDYNEKRG
+96 RG
-107 VFGNTKYE
+107 WFGNTLYE
-115 YLTRYSSTSTSKVY
+115 YATNSTQKLY
-129 NTETTYLRTTK
+129 GADTTYLRTSK
-140 FIVEGSV
+140 YIVEGQI
-147 DPIDIPDLE
+147 DPLDVPNLE
-156 ISPASYNDQDIAE
+156 ISSQDQAKDEANAN
-169 IEVRKIENYFKAIK
+169 KIEGRFRDIK
-183 NSGGANGND
+183 NSGGASGEN
-192 IFAYQAGIGLLSLEK
+192 ILAYEAGTGSLALEK
-207 PRIDPITGNPTGG
+207 PKSDSDGFAEVMSATEFEHQN
-220 YDTIVDKDGTNNQ
+220 IVNNA
-233 TLGAS
+233 LGAS
-238 LNNIN
+238 VNEIG
-243 IINSVAYKKKISLL
+243 VAYSAVYKSHYSSVSKPGVYLFMTSNR
-257 GDGNEVNGIYVL
+257 G
-269 PFTNDNFRNKLYIG
+269 FRNRLLPG

-293 TLKNKWVLVG
+293 TVAQKWVLVG
-303 VTSVANGTQNYASI
+303 VLTGVEDNKNYASI

-352 SSANGSNIMLNSN
+352 SSANGSNITLNSN

-377 GDFTL
+377 GDLTL

-396 DIAGGASL
+396 DIAGGTSL

-465 SLNDKIFF
+465 NLNDKIFF

-502 NKNPQRA
+502 NENSQRA

-535 SGQGKELVFDGGFD
+535 SGQGKELIFDGGFD
-549 IDGALSLEN
+549 IDGSLNLEN

-590 LSEPVYMD
+590 LSEPAYMD

-650 GELTHYIDKFDGS
+650 GKLTHYIDKFDGS

-675 VQSGNLL
+675 IESKNLL

-713 INGKDTPL
+713 VNGKDTPL

-729 GKFEIENLEVSGA
+729 GKFEVENLEVSGA
-742 QKLGFEPDSVVK
+742 QKLGFEPDSLIK

-800 TYTLVSAQSIINE
+800 TYTLVSAQNIINE

-820 QKLGDLFMTYT
+820 QKLGDLFMAYT
-831 ISDGK
+831 ISNGK

-888 DEALR
+888 DEVLR

-902 MREISTSSLKM
+902 MKEISTSSLKVSM
-913 SIKALQNSNEL
+913 KALQNSNEL

-979 AYFKDKKSDG
+979 AYFKDRQSDG

-1017 AKFSSNVLKD
+1017 AKFSSDVLKD

-1056 NSKRSLDEAQKASA
+1056 NSKRSLDEAQKASV

-1092 YEQSIKPLLAL
+1092 FEQSIKPLLAL
-1103 ELGANGIDGFKND
+1103 EFGANGIDGFKND

-1140 DKNAFSVQFLVKQS
+1140 EKNAFSVQFLVKQS

-1160 KSYVSLNNSNEYVDY
+1160 KSYVSLNNSSEYVDY

>member
-1 MKNNLSISLVLSGIL
+1 MKNNLSISLVVSSIL

-57 NGTKFTFDKIPNNN
+57 NGAKFTFNKTPNNN
-71 ARNNKGNFTALG
+71 ARNNKGNFTSIG
-83 RNFVVTATHVENG
+83 RNFVVTANHTLLASSATNFNEN
-96 TNAVDYNEKRG
+96 RG
-107 VFGNTKYE
+107 WFGNTRYE
-115 YLTRYSSTSTSKVY
+115 YATNSTQKLY
-129 NTETTYLRTTK
+129 GADTTYLRTSK
-140 FIVEGSV
+140 YIVEGQI
-147 DPIDIPDLE
+147 DPLDVPNLE
-156 ISPASYNDQDIAE
+156 ISSQDQTKDEANAK
-169 IEVRKIENYFKAIK
+169 KIEDHFRDIK
-183 NSGGANGND
+183 NSGGASGEN
-192 IFAYQAGIGLLSLEK
+192 ILAYEAGTGSLALEK
-207 PRIDPITGNPTGG
+207 PKS
-220 YDTIVDKDGTNNQ
+220 DTDGFAEVMSATEFENQNIVNNA
-233 TLGAS
+233 LGAS
-238 LNNIN
+238 VNEIG
-243 IINSVAYKKKISLL
+243 VAYSAVYKTHYSSVSKPGVYLFMTSNR
-257 GDGNEVNGIYVL
+257 G
-269 PFTNDNFRNKLYIG
+269 FRNRLLPG

-293 TLKNKWVLVG
+293 TVSQKWVLVG
-303 VTSVANGTQNYASI
+303 VLTGVEDNKNYASI

-328 EYENL
+328 GYENL

-352 SSANGSNIMLNSN
+352 SSANGSNITLSTN

-377 GDFTL
+377 GDITL

-414 HKLGKGSLI
+414 HKVGKGSLI

-465 SLNDKIFF
+465 NLNDKIFF

-481 LNGFDQTFNNISANS
+481 LNGFDQTFDNISANS

-502 NKNPQRA
+502 NENSQRA

-525 NIDKNIELKH
+525 SIDKNIELKH

-549 IDGALSLEN
+549 IDGSLNLEN

-590 LSEPVYMD
+590 LSEPAYMD

-698 LLRVGGGATKLKELV
+698 LLRVGGGVTKLKELV
-713 INGKDTPL
+713 VNGKDTPL

-729 GKFEIENLEVSGA
+729 GKFEVENLEVSGA
-742 QKLGFEPDSVVK
+742 QKLGFEPDSLIK

-800 TYTLVSAQSIINE
+800 TYTLVSAQNIINE

-820 QKLGDLFMTYT
+820 QKLGDLFMTYA

-844 KGENPAVSSNVVQ
+844 NGENPAVSSNVVQ

-902 MREISTSSLKM
+902 MKEISTSSLKVSM
-913 SIKALQNSNEL
+913 KALQNSNEL

-979 AYFKDKKSDG
+979 AYFKDKQSDG
-989 DLKFYGTNIGYDRGY
+989 DLKFYGTNVGYDRGY

-1037 GLFERGAHEIQ
+1037 GLFERGPHEIQ

-1056 NSKRSLDEAQKASA
+1056 NSKRSLDEAQKASV

-1092 YEQSIKPLLAL
+1092 FEQSIKPLLAL

-1126 NVAVAAG
+1126 NVAVVAG

-1140 DKNAFSVQFLVKQS
+1140 EKNAFSVQFLVKQS

-1160 KSYVSLNNSNEYVDY
+1160 KSYVSLNNSSEYVDC

>member
-1 MKNNLSISLVLSGIL
+1 MKNNLSISLVVSSIL

-57 NGTKFTFDKIPNNN
+57 NGAKFTFNKIPNNN
-71 ARNNKGNFTALG
+71 ARNNKGNFTSLG
-83 RNFVVTATHVENG
+83 RNFVVTANHTLLASAATNFNEN
-96 TNAVDYNEKRG
+96 RG
-107 VFGNTKYE
+107 WFGNTLYE
-115 YLTRYSSTSTSKVY
+115 YATNSTQKLY
-129 NTETTYLRTTK
+129 GADTTYLRTSK
-140 FIVEGSV
+140 YIVEGQI
-147 DPIDIPDLE
+147 DPLDVPNLE
-156 ISPASYNDQDIAE
+156 ISSQDQTKDEANAN
-169 IEVRKIENYFKAIK
+169 KIEDRFRDIK
-183 NSGGANGND
+183 NSGGASGEN
-192 IFAYQAGIGLLSLEK
+192 ILAYEAGTGSLALEK
-207 PRIDPITGNPTGG
+207 PKSDSDGFAEVMSATEFEHQN
-220 YDTIVDKDGTNNQ
+220 IVNNA
-233 TLGAS
+233 LGAS
-238 LNNIN
+238 VNEIG
-243 IINSVAYKKKISLL
+243 VAYSAVYKSHYSSVSKPGVYLFMTSNR
-257 GDGNEVNGIYVL
+257 G
-269 PFTNDNFRNKLYIG
+269 FRNRLLPG

-293 TLKNKWVLVG
+293 TVAQKWVLVG
-303 VTSVANGTQNYASI
+303 VLTGVEDNKNYASI

-352 SSANGSNIMLNSN
+352 SSANGSNITLNSN

-377 GDFTL
+377 GDLTL

-465 SLNDKIFF
+465 NLNDKIFF

-502 NKNPQRA
+502 NENSQRA

-549 IDGALSLEN
+549 IDGSLNLEN

-590 LSEPVYMD
+590 LSEPAYMD

-675 VQSGNLL
+675 IESKNLL

-729 GKFEIENLEVSGA
+729 GKFEVENLEVSGA
-742 QKLGFEPDSVVK
+742 QKLGFEPDSLIK

-768 VLDFKKVLTLGAGM
+768 ILDFKKVLTLGAGM

-800 TYTLVSAQSIINE
+800 TYTLVSAQNIINE

-820 QKLGDLFMTYT
+820 QKLGDLFMTYA

-857 ERVSK
+857 ERASK

-902 MREISTSSLKM
+902 MKEISASALKV

-979 AYFKDKKSDG
+979 AYFKDRQSDG

-1017 AKFSSNVLKD
+1017 AKFSSDILKD

-1056 NSKRSLDEAQKASA
+1056 NSKRSLDEAQKASV

-1092 YEQSIKPLLAL
+1092 FEQSIKPLLAL
-1103 ELGANGIDGFKND
+1103 ELGANGINGFKND

-1126 NVAVAAG
+1126 NVAVATG
-1133 VEYALNS
+1133 VEYALSS

-1160 KSYVSLNNSNEYVDY
+1160 KSYVSLNNSSEYVDY
-1175 KLDNNKLSYKLTLN
+1175 KLDNNKLSYKLILN

>member
-1 MKNNLSISLVLSGIL
+1 MKNNLSISLVLSSIL

-83 RNFVVTATHVENG
+83 RNFVVTANHTLLASAATNFNEN
-96 TNAVDYNEKRG
+96 RG
-107 VFGNTKYE
+107 WFGNTLYE
-115 YLTRYSSTSTSKVY
+115 YATNSTQKLY
-129 NTETTYLRTTK
+129 GADTTYLRTSK
-140 FIVEGSV
+140 YIVEGQI
-147 DPIDIPDLE
+147 DPLDVPNLE
-156 ISPASYNDQDIAE
+156 ISSQDQAKDEANAK
-169 IEVRKIENYFKAIK
+169 KIEDRFSDIK
-183 NSGGANGND
+183 NSGGASGEN
-192 IFAYQAGIGLLSLEK
+192 ILAYEAGTGSLALEK
-207 PRIDPITGNPTGG
+207 PKS
-220 YDTIVDKDGTNNQ
+220 DTDGFAEVMSATEFEHQNIVNNA
-233 TLGAS
+233 LGAS
-238 LNNIN
+238 VNEIG
-243 IINSVAYKKKISLL
+243 VAYSAVYKSHYSIVSKPGVYLFMTSNR
-257 GDGNEVNGIYVL
+257 G
-269 PFTNDNFRNKLYIG
+269 FRNRLLPG

-293 TLKNKWVLVG
+293 TVAQKWVLVG
-303 VTSVANGTQNYASI
+303 VLTGVEDNKNYASI

-352 SSANGSNIMLNSN
+352 SSANGSNITLNSN

-377 GDFTL
+377 GDLTL

-448 KIYLTSGR
+448 KIYITSGR

-465 SLNDKIFF
+465 NLNDKIFF

-481 LNGFDQTFNNISANS
+481 LNGFDQTFDNISANS

-502 NKNPQRA
+502 NENPQRA

-558 AKVTLQGHPKTHAI
+558 AKVMLQGHPKTHAI

-590 LSEPVYMD
+590 LSEPAYMD
-598 LTRPS
+598 LARPS

-675 VQSGNLL
+675 IESKNLL

-729 GKFEIENLEVSGA
+729 GKFEVENLEVSGA
-742 QKLGFEPDSVVK
+742 QKLGFEPDSLIK

-768 VLDFKKVLTLGAGM
+768 VLDFKKVLTLGTGM

-800 TYTLVSAQSIINE
+800 TYTLVSAQNIINE

-820 QKLGDLFMTYT
+820 QKLGDLFMTYA

-877 PEFVQAISSGD
+877 PEFMQAISSGD

-902 MREISTSSLKM
+902 MKEISTSSLKV

-1017 AKFSSNVLKD
+1017 AKFSSNILKD

-1037 GLFERGAHEIQ
+1037 GLFEKGPHEIQ

-1056 NSKRSLDEAQKASA
+1056 NSKRSLDEAQKASV

-1140 DKNAFSVQFLVKQS
+1140 EKNAFSVQFLVKQS

>member
-1 MKNNLSISLVLSGIL
+1 MKDNLSISLVLSSIL

-57 NGTKFTFDKIPNNN
+57 NGAKFTFNKIPSNN
-71 ARNNKGNFTALG
+71 ARNNKGNFTSLG
-83 RNFVVTATHVENG
+83 RNFVVTANHTLLASAATNFNEN
-96 TNAVDYNEKRG
+96 RG
-107 VFGNTKYE
+107 WFGNTLYE
-115 YLTRYSSTSTSKVY
+115 YATNSTQKLY
-129 NTETTYLRTTK
+129 GADTTYLRTSK
-140 FIVEGSV
+140 YIVEGQI
-147 DPIDIPDLE
+147 DPLDVPNLE
-156 ISPASYNDQDIAE
+156 ISSQDQAKDEANAK
-169 IEVRKIENYFKAIK
+169 KIEDHFRDIK
-183 NSGGANGND
+183 NSGGASGEN
-192 IFAYQAGIGLLSLEK
+192 ILAYEAGTGSLALEK
-207 PRIDPITGNPTGG
+207 PKS
-220 YDTIVDKDGTNNQ
+220 DTDGFAEVMSATEFENQNIVNNA
-233 TLGAS
+233 LGAS
-238 LNNIN
+238 VNEIG
-243 IINSVAYKKKISLL
+243 VAYSAVYKSHYSSVSKPGVYLFMTSNR
-257 GDGNEVNGIYVL
+257 G
-269 PFTNDNFRNKLYIG
+269 FRNRLLPG

-293 TLKNKWVLVG
+293 AVTQKWVLVG
-303 VTSVANGTQNYASI
+303 VLTGVEDNKNYASI

-328 EYENL
+328 GYENL

-352 SSANGSNIMLNSN
+352 SSANGSNITLNSN

-396 DIAGGASL
+396 DIARGASL
-404 NLNVVSDTSV
+404 NLNVTLDTSV

-438 VELRALNAFD
+438 VELRALNTFD
-448 KIYLTSGR
+448 KIYITSGR

-465 SLNDKIFF
+465 NLNDKIFF

-481 LNGFDQTFNNISANS
+481 INGFDQTFDNISANS

-502 NKNPQRA
+502 NANSQRA
-509 TLAINGES
+509 MLTINGES

-525 NIDKNIELKH
+525 SIDKNIELRH

-590 LSEPVYMD
+590 LSEPAYMD

-610 DERKFSAKDGIK
+610 DERKFSAKDGIN

-675 VQSGNLL
+675 IESGKLL
-682 VKDVK
+682 VKDIK

-729 GKFEIENLEVSGA
+729 GKFEVENLEVSGA
-742 QKLGFEPDSVVK
+742 QKLGFEPDSLIK

-800 TYTLVSAQSIINE
+800 TYTLVSAQNIINE

-820 QKLGDLFMTYT
+820 QKLGDLFMTYA

-877 PEFVQAISSGD
+877 PEFVQAISNGD

-902 MREISTSSLKM
+902 MKEISTSSLKM
-913 SIKALQNSNEL
+913 SMKALQNSNEL

-979 AYFKDKKSDG
+979 AYFKDRQSDG

-1017 AKFSSNVLKD
+1017 AKFSSDILKD

-1056 NSKRSLDEAQKASA
+1056 NSKRSLDEAQKASV
-1070 KGRGILSSNYY
+1070 KGRGVLSSNYY

-1133 VEYALNS
+1133 VEYTLNS

>member
-1 MKNNLSISLVLSGIL
+1 MKNNLSISLVLSSIL

-57 NGTKFTFDKIPNNN
+57 NGAKFTFNKIPNNN

-83 RNFVVTATHVENG
+83 RNFVVTANHTLLASAATNFNEN
-96 TNAVDYNEKRG
+96 RG
-107 VFGNTKYE
+107 WFGNTLYE
-115 YLTRYSSTSTSKVY
+115 YATNSTQKLY
-129 NTETTYLRTTK
+129 GADTTYLRTSK
-140 FIVEGSV
+140 YIVEGQI
-147 DPIDIPDLE
+147 DPLDVPNLE
-156 ISPASYNDQDIAE
+156 ISSQDQTKDEANAN
-169 IEVRKIENYFKAIK
+169 KIEDRFRDIK
-183 NSGGANGND
+183 NSGGASGEN
-192 IFAYQAGIGLLSLEK
+192 ILAYEAGTGSLALEK
-207 PRIDPITGNPTGG
+207 PKS
-220 YDTIVDKDGTNNQ
+220 DTDGFAEVMSATEFENQNIVNNA
-233 TLGAS
+233 LGAS
-238 LNNIN
+238 VNEIG
-243 IINSVAYKKKISLL
+243 VAYSAVYKSHYSS
-257 GDGNEVNGIYVL
+257 VNKPGVYL
-269 PFTNDNFRNKLYIG
+269 FMTSNRGFRNRLLPG

-293 TLKNKWVLVG
+293 TVAQKWVLVG
-303 VTSVANGTQNYASI
+303 VLTGVEDNKNYASI

-352 SSANGSNIMLNSN
+352 SSANGSNITLNSN

-377 GDFTL
+377 GDLTL

-448 KIYLTSGR
+448 KIYITSGR

-465 SLNDKIFF
+465 NLNDKIFF

-481 LNGFDQTFNNISANS
+481 LNGFDQTFDNISANS

-502 NKNPQRA
+502 NENPQRA
-509 TLAINGES
+509 TLKINGES

-525 NIDKNIELKH
+525 SIDKNIELKH

-577 LTPLAKSKIAAAG
+577 LTPLVKSKIAAAG
-590 LSEPVYMD
+590 LSEPDYMD

-603 TLSQPDW
+603 TLSQSDW

-675 VQSGNLL
+675 IESKNLL

-698 LLRVGGGATKLKELV
+698 LLRVGGGVTKLKELV

-729 GKFEIENLEVSGA
+729 GKFEVENLEVSGA
-742 QKLGFEPDSVVK
+742 QKLGFEPDSLIK

-800 TYTLVSAQSIINE
+800 TYTLVSAQNIINE

-820 QKLGDLFMTYT
+820 QKLGDLFMTYA

-862 FSQRENKILSMLKGT
+862 FSQRENKILSMLEGT

-888 DEALR
+888 DEVLR

-902 MREISTSSLKM
+902 MKEISTSSLKV

-979 AYFKDKKSDG
+979 AYFKDRQSDG
-989 DLKFYGTNIGYDRGY
+989 DLKFYGTNVGYDRGY

-1056 NSKRSLDEAQKASA
+1056 NSKRSLDEAQKASV

-1092 YEQSIKPLLAL
+1092 FEQSIKPLLAL

-1140 DKNAFSVQFLVKQS
+1140 EKNAFSVQFLVKQS

-1160 KSYVSLNNSNEYVDY
+1160 KSYVSLNNSSEYVDY

>member
-1 MKNNLSISLVLSGIL
+1 MKNNLSISLVLSSIL

-57 NGTKFTFDKIPNNN
+57 NGAKFTFNKIPNNN

-83 RNFVVTATHVENG
+83 RNFVVTANHTLLASATTNFNEN
-96 TNAVDYNEKRG
+96 RG
-107 VFGNTKYE
+107 WFGNTLYE
-115 YLTRYSSTSTSKVY
+115 YATNSTQKLY
-129 NTETTYLRTTK
+129 GADTTYLQTSK
-140 FIVEGSV
+140 YIVEGQI
-147 DPIDIPDLE
+147 DPLDVPNLE
-156 ISPASYNDQDIAE
+156 ISSQDQTKDEANAN
-169 IEVRKIENYFKAIK
+169 KIEDRFRDIK
-183 NSGGANGND
+183 NSGGASGEN
-192 IFAYQAGIGLLSLEK
+192 ILAYEAGTGSLALEK
-207 PRIDPITGNPTGG
+207 PKSDSDGFAEVMSATEFENQN
-220 YDTIVDKDGTNNQ
+220 IVNNA
-233 TLGAS
+233 LGAS
-238 LNNIN
+238 VNEIG
-243 IINSVAYKKKISLL
+243 VAYSAVYKSHYSS
-257 GDGNEVNGIYVL
+257 VNKPGVYL
-269 PFTNDNFRNKLYIG
+269 FMTSNRGFRNRLLPG

-293 TLKNKWVLVG
+293 TVAQKWVLVG
-303 VTSVANGTQNYASI
+303 VLTGVEDNKNYASI

-352 SSANGSNIMLNSN
+352 SSANGSNITLNSN

-396 DIAGGASL
+396 DIARGASL
-404 NLNVVSDTSV
+404 NLNVTSDTSV

-465 SLNDKIFF
+465 NLNDKIFF

-502 NKNPQRA
+502 NENSQRA

-525 NIDKNIELKH
+525 SIDKNIELKH

-577 LTPLAKSKIAAAG
+577 LTPLVKSKIAAAG
-590 LSEPVYMD
+590 LSEPDYMD

-603 TLSQPDW
+603 TLSQSDW

-675 VQSGNLL
+675 IESKNLL

-698 LLRVGGGATKLKELV
+698 LLRVGGGTTKLKELV

-729 GKFEIENLEVSGA
+729 GKFEVENLEVSGA
-742 QKLGFEPDSVVK
+742 QKLGFEPDSLIK

-800 TYTLVSAQSIINE
+800 TYTLVSAQNIINE

-820 QKLGDLFMTYT
+820 QKLGDLFMTYA

-888 DEALR
+888 DEVLR

-902 MREISTSSLKM
+902 MKEISTSSLKV

-979 AYFKDKKSDG
+979 AYFKDRQSDG

-1017 AKFSSNVLKD
+1017 AKFRSNVLKD

-1037 GLFERGAHEIQ
+1037 GLFERGPHEIQ

-1056 NSKRSLDEAQKASA
+1056 NSKRSLDEAQKASV

-1092 YEQSIKPLLAL
+1092 FEQSIKPLLAL

-1154 VYNSED
+1154 VYNSEN
-1160 KSYVSLNNSNEYVDY
+1160 KSYVSLNNSSEYVDY
-1175 KLDNNKLSYKLTLN
+1175 KLDNNKLSYKFTLN

>member
-1 MKNNLSISLVLSGIL
+1 MKNNLSISLVVSSIL

-57 NGTKFTFDKIPNNN
+57 NGAKFTFNKIPNNN

-83 RNFVVTATHVENG
+83 RNFVVTANHTLLASAATNFNEN
-96 TNAVDYNEKRG
+96 RG
-107 VFGNTKYE
+107 WFGNTLYE
-115 YLTRYSSTSTSKVY
+115 YATNSTQKLY
-129 NTETTYLRTTK
+129 GADTTYLRTSK
-140 FIVEGSV
+140 YIVEGQI
-147 DPIDIPDLE
+147 DPLDVPNLE
-156 ISPASYNDQDIAE
+156 ISSQDQAKDEAN
-169 IEVRKIENYFKAIK
+169 VKKIEDRFRDIK
-183 NSGGANGND
+183 NSGGASGEN
-192 IFAYQAGIGLLSLEK
+192 ILAYEAGTGSLALEK
-207 PRIDPITGNPTGG
+207 PKS
-220 YDTIVDKDGTNNQ
+220 DTDGFAEVMSATEFENQNIVNNA
-233 TLGAS
+233 LGAS
-238 LNNIN
+238 ASEIG
-243 IINSVAYKKKISLL
+243 VAYSAVYKSHYSSVSKPGVYLFMTSNR
-257 GDGNEVNGIYVL
+257 G
-269 PFTNDNFRNKLYIG
+269 FRNRLLPG

-293 TLKNKWVLVG
+293 TVAQKWVLVG
-303 VTSVANGTQNYASI
+303 VLTGVEDNKNYASI

-328 EYENL
+328 GYENL

-352 SSANGSNIMLNSN
+352 SSANGSNITLSTN

-396 DIAGGASL
+396 DIARGASL

-465 SLNDKIFF
+465 NLNDKIFF
-473 GNGGGALD
+473 GNGGGALE
-481 LNGFDQTFNNISANS
+481 LNGFDQTFDNISANS

-502 NKNPQRA
+502 NENPQRA

-525 NIDKNIELKH
+525 SIDKNIELRH

-549 IDGALSLEN
+549 IDGALSLKN
-558 AKVTLQGHPKTHAI
+558 AKVTLQGHPKTHAV

-577 LTPLAKSKIAAAG
+577 LTPAAKSKIAAAG
-590 LSEPVYMD
+590 LNEPAYMD

-610 DERKFSAKDGIK
+610 DERKFSAKNGIK

-675 VQSGNLL
+675 IESKNLL

-729 GKFEIENLEVSGA
+729 GKFEVENLEVSGA
-742 QKLGFEPDSVVK
+742 QKLGFEPDSLIK

-820 QKLGDLFMTYT
+820 QKLGDLFMTYA
-831 ISDGK
+831 INGGK
-836 IVMKLSDK
+836 IEMKLSDK
-844 KGENPAVSSNVVQ
+844 KGENPAVSPNIVQ

-893 KLAQKADKD
+893 KLVQKADKE
-902 MREISTSSLKM
+902 MKEISISSLKV

-979 AYFKDKKSDG
+979 AYFKDKISDG

-1056 NSKRSLDEAQKASA
+1056 NSKRSLDEVQKASV

-1092 YEQSIKPLLAL
+1092 YKQSIKPLLAL

-1203 LSGML
+1203 LSGMF

>member
-1 MKNNLSISLVLSGIL
+1 MKNNLSISLVLSSIL

-57 NGTKFTFDKIPNNN
+57 NGTKFTFNKIPNNN

-83 RNFVVTATHVENG
+83 RNFVVTANHTLLASAATNFNEN
-96 TNAVDYNEKRG
+96 RG
-107 VFGNTKYE
+107 WFGNTLYE
-115 YLTRYSSTSTSKVY
+115 YATNSTQKLY
-129 NTETTYLRTTK
+129 GADITYLRTSK
-140 FIVEGSV
+140 YIVEGQI
-147 DPIDIPDLE
+147 DPLDVPNLE
-156 ISPASYNDQDIAE
+156 ISSQDQTKDEANAK
-169 IEVRKIENYFKAIK
+169 KIEDRFRDIK
-183 NSGGANGND
+183 NSGGASGEN
-192 IFAYQAGIGLLSLEK
+192 ILAYEAGTGSLALEK
-207 PRIDPITGNPTGG
+207 PKSDSDGFAEVMSATEFENQN
-220 YDTIVDKDGTNNQ
+220 IVNNA
-233 TLGAS
+233 LGAS
-238 LNNIN
+238 VNEIG
-243 IINSVAYKKKISLL
+243 VAYSAVYKSHYSSVSKPGVYLFMTSNR
-257 GDGNEVNGIYVL
+257 G
-269 PFTNDNFRNKLYIG
+269 FRNRLLPG

-293 TLKNKWVLVG
+293 TVARKWVLVG
-303 VTSVANGTQNYASI
+303 VLTGVEDNKNYASI

-352 SSANGSNIMLNSN
+352 SSANGSNITLNSN

-377 GDFTL
+377 GDLTL

-465 SLNDKIFF
+465 NLNDKIFF

-502 NKNPQRA
+502 NENSQRA

-525 NIDKNIELKH
+525 SIDKNIELKH

-577 LTPLAKSKIAAAG
+577 LTPLVKSKIAAAG

-650 GELTHYIDKFDGS
+650 GKLTHYIDKFDGS

-675 VQSGNLL
+675 IESKNLL

-729 GKFEIENLEVSGA
+729 GKFEVENLEVSGA

-800 TYTLVSAQSIINE
+800 TYTLVSAQNIINE

-820 QKLGDLFMTYT
+820 QKLGDLFMTYA

-836 IVMKLSDK
+836 IVMKLSYK

-902 MREISTSSLKM
+902 MKEISTSSLKV

-979 AYFKDKKSDG
+979 AYFKDRQSDG

-1056 NSKRSLDEAQKASA
+1056 NSKRSLDEAQKASV

-1103 ELGANGIDGFKND
+1103 EFGANGINGFKND

-1140 DKNAFSVQFLVKQS
+1140 YKNAFSVQFLVKQS
-1154 VYNSED
+1154 IYSSED

-1189 SDTKLSENLVLSSQ
+1189 SETKLSENLVLSSQ

>member
-1 MKNNLSISLVLSGIL
+1 MKNNLSISLVLSSIL

-57 NGTKFTFDKIPNNN
+57 NGAKFTFNKIPNNN

-83 RNFVVTATHVENG
+83 RSFVVTANHTLLASAATNFNEN
-96 TNAVDYNEKRG
+96 RG
-107 VFGNTKYE
+107 WFGNTLYE
-115 YLTRYSSTSTSKVY
+115 YATNSTQKLY
-129 NTETTYLRTTK
+129 GADTTYLRTSK
-140 FIVEGSV
+140 YIVEGQI
-147 DPIDIPDLE
+147 DPLDVPNLE
-156 ISPASYNDQDIAE
+156 ISSQDQTKDEANAK
-169 IEVRKIENYFKAIK
+169 KIEDRFRDIK
-183 NSGGANGND
+183 NSGGASGEN
-192 IFAYQAGIGLLSLEK
+192 ILAYEAGTGSLALEK
-207 PRIDPITGNPTGG
+207 PKSDSDGFAEVMSATEFENQN
-220 YDTIVDKDGTNNQ
+220 IVNNA
-233 TLGAS
+233 LGAS
-238 LNNIN
+238 VNEIG
-243 IINSVAYKKKISLL
+243 VAYSAVYKSHYSIVSKPGVYLFMTSNR
-257 GDGNEVNGIYVL
+257 G
-269 PFTNDNFRNKLYIG
+269 FRNRLLPG

-293 TLKNKWVLVG
+293 TVAQKWVLVG
-303 VTSVANGTQNYASI
+303 VLTGVEDNKNYASI

-352 SSANGSNIMLNSN
+352 SSANGSNITLNSN

-377 GDFTL
+377 GDLTL

-404 NLNVVSDTSV
+404 NLNVTSDTSV

-438 VELRALNAFD
+438 VELRALNSFD

-465 SLNDKIFF
+465 NLNDKIFF

-502 NKNPQRA
+502 NANSQRA

-525 NIDKNIELKH
+525 SIDKNIELKH

-590 LSEPVYMD
+590 LSEPAYMD

-675 VQSGNLL
+675 IESKNLL

-687 FDNKIVMDSDS
+687 FDNKIIMDSDS
-698 LLRVGGGATKLKELV
+698 LLRVGGDTTKLKELV

-729 GKFEIENLEVSGA
+729 GKFEVENLEVSGA
-742 QKLGFEPDSVVK
+742 QKLGFEPDSLIK
-754 KSLKI
+754 KSLNI

-800 TYTLVSAQSIINE
+800 TYTLVSAQNIINE

-820 QKLGDLFMTYT
+820 QKLGDLFMTYA

-862 FSQRENKILSMLKGT
+862 FSQRENKILSMLEGT

-888 DEALR
+888 DEMLR

-902 MREISTSSLKM
+902 MREISTSSLKVSM
-913 SIKALQNSNEL
+913 KALQNSNEL

-979 AYFKDKKSDG
+979 AYFKDRQSDG

-1017 AKFSSNVLKD
+1017 AKFSSDILKD

-1056 NSKRSLDEAQKASA
+1056 NSKRSLDEAQKASV

-1092 YEQSIKPLLAL
+1092 FEQSIKPLLAL

-1140 DKNAFSVQFLVKQS
+1140 EKNAFSVQFLVKQS

-1160 KSYVSLNNSNEYVDY
+1160 KSYVSLNNSSEYVDY

>member
-1 MKNNLSISLVLSGIL
+1 MKNNLSISLVLSSIL

-57 NGTKFTFDKIPNNN
+57 NGAKFRFDKIPNNN
-71 ARNNKGNFTALG
+71 ARNNKGNFTSIG
-83 RNFVVTATHVENG
+83 RNFVVTANHTLLASAATNFNEN
-96 TNAVDYNEKRG
+96 RG
-107 VFGNTKYE
+107 WFGNTLYE
-115 YLTRYSSTSTSKVY
+115 YATNSTQKLY
-129 NTETTYLRTTK
+129 GADTTYLRTSK
-140 FIVEGSV
+140 YIVEGQI
-147 DPIDIPDLE
+147 DPLDVPNLE
-156 ISPASYNDQDIAE
+156 ISSQDQTKDEANAK
-169 IEVRKIENYFKAIK
+169 KIEDHFRDIK
-183 NSGGANGND
+183 NSGGASGEN
-192 IFAYQAGIGLLSLEK
+192 ILVYEAGTGSLALEK
-207 PRIDPITGNPTGG
+207 PKS
-220 YDTIVDKDGTNNQ
+220 DTDGFAEVMSATEFENQNIVNNA
-233 TLGAS
+233 LGAS
-238 LNNIN
+238 VNEIG
-243 IINSVAYKKKISLL
+243 VAYSAVYKSHYSSVSKPGVYLFMTSSR
-257 GDGNEVNGIYVL
+257 G
-269 PFTNDNFRNKLYIG
+269 FRNRLLPG

-293 TLKNKWVLVG
+293 TVSQKWILVG
-303 VTSVANGTQNYASI
+303 VLTGVEDNKNYASI

-328 EYENL
+328 GYENL
-333 VSGVNVLGSALVQ
+333 VSGVNVLGSTLVQ

-352 SSANGSNIMLNSN
+352 SSVNGSNITLNSN
-365 LDLGHGGIVVNS
+365 LDLGYGGIVVNS
-377 GDFTL
+377 GDLTL

-396 DIAGGASL
+396 DIARGASL

-465 SLNDKIFF
+465 NLNDKIFF

-502 NKNPQRA
+502 NENSQRA
-509 TLAINGES
+509 TLKINGES

-525 NIDKNIELKH
+525 SIDKNIELKH
-535 SGQGKELVFDGGFD
+535 SGQSKELVFDGGFD

-558 AKVTLQGHPKTHAI
+558 AKVTLQGHPKTHAV

-590 LSEPVYMD
+590 LSEPAYMD

-675 VQSGNLL
+675 IESKNLL

-698 LLRVGGGATKLKELV
+698 LLRVGGGVTKLKELV

-729 GKFEIENLEVSGA
+729 GKFEVENLEVSGA
-742 QKLGFEPDSVVK
+742 QKLGFEPNSLIK

-820 QKLGDLFMTYT
+820 QKFGDLFMTYA
-831 ISDGK
+831 INGGK
-836 IVMKLSDK
+836 IEMKLSDK
-844 KGENPAVSSNVVQ
+844 KGENPAVSPNIVQ
-857 ERVSK
+857 ERVFK

-902 MREISTSSLKM
+902 MKEISTSSLKV

-968 ERNNFWANVNG
+968 ERSNFWANVNG
-979 AYFKDKKSDG
+979 AYFKDKINDG

-1017 AKFSSNVLKD
+1017 AKFISNVLKD

-1037 GLFERGAHEIQ
+1037 GLFERGPHEIQ

-1056 NSKRSLDEAQKASA
+1056 NSKRSLDEAQKASV

-1092 YEQSIKPLLAL
+1092 FEQSIKPLLAL
-1103 ELGANGIDGFKND
+1103 ELGANGIVGFKND

-1189 SDTKLSENLVLSSQ
+1189 SETKLGENLVLSSQ

>member
-1 MKNNLSISLVLSGIL
+1 
-16 CSCLDAQVMDIGT
+16 
-29 NFYRDYLDL
+29 
-38 AQNKGIFKAT
+38 
-48 DAPLEFTQR
+48 
-57 NGTKFTFDKIPNNN
+57 
-71 ARNNKGNFTALG
+71 
-83 RNFVVTATHVENG
+83 
-96 TNAVDYNEKRG
+96 
-107 VFGNTKYE
+107 
-115 YLTRYSSTSTSKVY
+115 
-129 NTETTYLRTTK
+129 
-140 FIVEGSV
+140 
-147 DPIDIPDLE
+147 
-156 ISPASYNDQDIAE
+156 
-169 IEVRKIENYFKAIK
+169 
-183 NSGGANGND
+183 
-192 IFAYQAGIGLLSLEK
+192 
-207 PRIDPITGNPTGG
+207 
-220 YDTIVDKDGTNNQ
+220 
-233 TLGAS
+233 
-238 LNNIN
+238 
-243 IINSVAYKKKISLL
+243 
-257 GDGNEVNGIYVL
+257 
-269 PFTNDNFRNKLYIG
+269 
-283 DSGSG
+283 
-288 FFVYD
+288 
-293 TLKNKWVLVG
+293 
-303 VTSVANGTQNYASI
+303 
-317 VTARDF
+317 
-323 NDYKK
+323 
-328 EYENL
+328 
-333 VSGVNVLGSALVQ
+333 
-346 NKDNIF
+346 
-352 SSANGSNIMLNSN
+352 
-365 LDLGHGGIVVNS
+365 
-377 GDFTL
+377 
-382 NSTNG
+382 
-387 SKIAKFAGF
+387 
-396 DIAGGASL
+396 
-404 NLNVVSDTSV
+404 
-414 HKLGKGSLI
+414 
-423 VSSSGNKPLR
+423 
-433 LGEGV
+433 
-438 VELRALNAFD
+438 
-448 KIYLTSGR
+448 
-456 GLLRLGVNE
+456 
-465 SLNDKIFF
+465 
-473 GNGGGALD
+473 
-481 LNGFDQTFNNISANS
+481 
-496 SDAKIT
+496 
-502 NKNPQRA
+502 
-509 TLAINGES
+509 
-517 GKDTIFHA
+517 
-525 NIDKNIELKH
+525 
-535 SGQGKELVFDGGFD
+535 
-549 IDGALSLEN
+549 
-558 AKVTLQGHPKTHAI
+558 
-572 GDASV
+572 
-577 LTPLAKSKIAAAG
+577 
-590 LSEPVYMD
+590 
-598 LTRPS
+598 
-603 TLSQPDW
+603 
-610 DERKFSAKDGIK
+610 
-622 LKSSELTIGKD
+622 
-633 AKLNGDITAK
+633 
-643 NSVINLS
+643 
-650 GELTHYIDKFDGS
+650 
-663 NTYDD
+663 
-668 GLKYRQD
+668 
-675 VQSGNLL
+675 
-682 VKDVK
+682 
-687 FDNKIVMDSDS
+687 MDSDS

-729 GKFEIENLEVSGA
+729 GKFEVENLEVSGA
-742 QKLGFEPDSVVK
+742 QKLGFEPDSLIK

-800 TYTLVSAQSIINE
+800 TYTLVSAQNIINE

-820 QKLGDLFMTYT
+820 QKLGDLFMTYA

-877 PEFVQAISSGD
+877 PEFAQAISSGD

-902 MREISTSSLKM
+902 MREISTSSIKM

-979 AYFKDKKSDG
+979 AYFKDRQSDG

-1004 DEFILG
+1004 DEFFLG

-1037 GLFERGAHEIQ
+1037 GLFEKGPHEIQ

-1056 NSKRSLDEAQKASA
+1056 NSKRSLDEAQKASV

-1092 YEQSIKPLLAL
+1092 FEQSIKPLLAL

-1140 DKNAFSVQFLVKQS
+1140 EKNAFSVQFLVKQS

>member
-1 MKNNLSISLVLSGIL
+1 MKNNLSISLVLSSIL

-57 NGTKFTFDKIPNNN
+57 NGTKFTFNKIPNNN
-71 ARNNKGNFTALG
+71 ARNNKGNFTSLG
-83 RNFVVTATHVENG
+83 RNFVVTANHTLLASAATNFNEN
-96 TNAVDYNEKRG
+96 RG
-107 VFGNTKYE
+107 WFGNTLYE
-115 YLTRYSSTSTSKVY
+115 YATNSTQKLY
-129 NTETTYLRTTK
+129 GADTTYLRTSK
-140 FIVEGSV
+140 YIVEGQI
-147 DPIDIPDLE
+147 DPLDVPNLE
-156 ISPASYNDQDIAE
+156 ISSQDQAKDEANAN
-169 IEVRKIENYFKAIK
+169 KIEDRFRDIK
-183 NSGGANGND
+183 NSGGASGEN
-192 IFAYQAGIGLLSLEK
+192 ILAYEAGTGSLALEK
-207 PRIDPITGNPTGG
+207 PKSDSDGFAEVMSATEFENQN
-220 YDTIVDKDGTNNQ
+220 IVNNA
-233 TLGAS
+233 LGAS
-238 LNNIN
+238 VNEIG
-243 IINSVAYKKKISLL
+243 VAYSAVYKSHYSSVSKPGVYLFMTSNR
-257 GDGNEVNGIYVL
+257 G
-269 PFTNDNFRNKLYIG
+269 FRNRLLPG

-293 TLKNKWVLVG
+293 TVAQKWVLVG
-303 VTSVANGTQNYASI
+303 VLTGVEDNKNYTSI

-352 SSANGSNIMLNSN
+352 SSANGSNITLNSN

-377 GDFTL
+377 GDLTL

-404 NLNVVSDTSV
+404 NLNVTSDTSV
-414 HKLGKGSLI
+414 HKVGKGSLI

-433 LGEGV
+433 LGDGV

-465 SLNDKIFF
+465 NLNDKIFF

-481 LNGFDQTFNNISANS
+481 LNGFDQTFDNISANS

-502 NKNPQRA
+502 NENSQRA
-509 TLAINGES
+509 TLKINGES

-525 NIDKNIELKH
+525 SIDKNIELKH

-577 LTPLAKSKIAAAG
+577 LTPLAKSKMAAAG
-590 LSEPVYMD
+590 LSEPAYMD

-675 VQSGNLL
+675 IESKNLL

-698 LLRVGGGATKLKELV
+698 LLRVGGGTTKLKELV

-729 GKFEIENLEVSGA
+729 GKFEVENLDVSGA
-742 QKLGFEPDSVVK
+742 QKLGFEPDSLIK

-800 TYTLVSAQSIINE
+800 TYTLVSAQNIINE

-820 QKLGDLFMTYT
+820 QKLGDLFMTYA

-902 MREISTSSLKM
+902 MKEISASALKV

-979 AYFKDKKSDG
+979 AYFKDRQSDG

-1017 AKFSSNVLKD
+1017 AKFSSDILKD

-1056 NSKRSLDEAQKASA
+1056 NSKRGLDEAQKASA

-1092 YEQSIKPLLAL
+1092 FEQSIKPLLAL

-1116 RYDQKSINDF
+1116 RYDQKSVNDF

-1160 KSYVSLNNSNEYVDY
+1160 KSYVSLNNSSEYVDY

-1189 SDTKLSENLVLSSQ
+1189 SDTKLSENLVFSSQ

>member
-1 MKNNLSISLVLSGIL
+1 MKNNLSISLVLSSIL
-16 CSCLDAQVMDIGT
+16 YSCLDAQVMDIGT

-57 NGTKFTFDKIPNNN
+57 NGAKFTFNKIPNNN
-71 ARNNKGNFTALG
+71 ARNNKGNFTSLG
-83 RNFVVTATHVENG
+83 RNFVVTANHTLLASAATNFNEN
-96 TNAVDYNEKRG
+96 RG
-107 VFGNTKYE
+107 WFGNTLYE
-115 YLTRYSSTSTSKVY
+115 YATNSTQKLY
-129 NTETTYLRTTK
+129 GADTTYLRTSK
-140 FIVEGSV
+140 YIVEGQI
-147 DPIDIPDLE
+147 DPLDVPNLE
-156 ISPASYNDQDIAE
+156 ISSQDQTKDEANAK
-169 IEVRKIENYFKAIK
+169 KIEDRFRDIK
-183 NSGGANGND
+183 NSGGASGEN
-192 IFAYQAGIGLLSLEK
+192 ILAYEAGTGSLALEK
-207 PRIDPITGNPTGG
+207 PKSDSDGFAEVMSATEFENQN
-220 YDTIVDKDGTNNQ
+220 IVNNA
-233 TLGAS
+233 LGAS
-238 LNNIN
+238 VNEIG
-243 IINSVAYKKKISLL
+243 VAYSTVYKSHYSSVSKP
-257 GDGNEVNGIYVL
+257 GIYL
-269 PFTNDNFRNKLYIG
+269 FMTSNRGFRNRLLPG

-293 TLKNKWVLVG
+293 TVAQKWVLVG
-303 VTSVANGTQNYASI
+303 VLTGVEDNKNYASI

-346 NKDNIF
+346 DKDNIF
-352 SSANGSNIMLNSN
+352 SSANGSNITLSSN

-382 NSTNG
+382 NNTNG

-396 DIAGGASL
+396 DIASGASL
-404 NLNVVSDTSV
+404 NLNVTSDTSV

-465 SLNDKIFF
+465 NLNDKIFF

-502 NKNPQRA
+502 NENSQRA
-509 TLAINGES
+509 TLKINGES

-525 NIDKNIELKH
+525 SIDKNIELKH

-549 IDGALSLEN
+549 IDGALSLED

-577 LTPLAKSKIAAAG
+577 LTPLVKSKIAAAG
-590 LSEPVYMD
+590 LSEPDYMD
-598 LTRPS
+598 LTSPS

-675 VQSGNLL
+675 IESKNLL

-698 LLRVGGGATKLKELV
+698 LLKVGGGVTKLKELV

-729 GKFEIENLEVSGA
+729 GKFEVENLEVSGA
-742 QKLGFEPDSVVK
+742 QKLGFEPDSLIK

-768 VLDFKKVLTLGAGM
+768 ILDFKKVLTLGAGM

-820 QKLGDLFMTYT
+820 QKLGDLFMTYA

-902 MREISTSSLKM
+902 MKEISTSSLKM

-979 AYFKDKKSDG
+979 AYFKDRQSDG
-989 DLKFYGTNIGYDRGY
+989 DLKFYGTNVGYDRGY

-1010 VSAGVSK
+1010 VSAGASK
-1017 AKFSSNVLKD
+1017 AKFSSDILKD

-1056 NSKRSLDEAQKASA
+1056 NSKRSLDEAQKASV

-1092 YEQSIKPLLAL
+1092 FEQSIKPLLAL

>member
-1 MKNNLSISLVLSGIL
+1 MKNNLSISLVLSSIL

-57 NGTKFTFDKIPNNN
+57 NGTKFTFNKIPNNN

-83 RNFVVTATHVENG
+83 RNFVVTANHTLLASAATNFNEN
-96 TNAVDYNEKRG
+96 RG
-107 VFGNTKYE
+107 WFGNTLYE
-115 YLTRYSSTSTSKVY
+115 YATNSTQKLY
-129 NTETTYLRTTK
+129 GADTTYLRTSK
-140 FIVEGSV
+140 YIVEGQI
-147 DPIDIPDLE
+147 DPLDVPNLE
-156 ISPASYNDQDIAE
+156 ISSQDQAKDEANAK
-169 IEVRKIENYFKAIK
+169 KIEDRFSDIK
-183 NSGGANGND
+183 NSGGASGENILAYEAGTGSLALERPKSD
-192 IFAYQAGIGLLSLEK
+192 SDGFAEVMSATEFEHQ
-207 PRIDPITGNPTGG
+207 N
-220 YDTIVDKDGTNNQ
+220 IVNNA
-233 TLGAS
+233 LGAS
-238 LNNIN
+238 VNEIG
-243 IINSVAYKKKISLL
+243 VAYSAVYKSYYSSVSKPGVYLFMTSNR
-257 GDGNEVNGIYVL
+257 G
-269 PFTNDNFRNKLYIG
+269 FRNRLLPG

-293 TLKNKWVLVG
+293 TVAQKWVLVG
-303 VTSVANGTQNYASI
+303 VLTGVEDNKNYASI

-352 SSANGSNIMLNSN
+352 SSANGSNITLNSN

-377 GDFTL
+377 GDLTL

-404 NLNVVSDTSV
+404 NLNVTSDTSV

-465 SLNDKIFF
+465 NLNDKIFF

-481 LNGFDQTFNNISANS
+481 LNGFDQTFDNISANS

-502 NKNPQRA
+502 NENPQRA

-525 NIDKNIELKH
+525 SIDKNIELKH

-590 LSEPVYMD
+590 LSEPAYMD

-663 NTYDD
+663 NTYND

-675 VQSGNLL
+675 IESKNLL

-687 FDNKIVMDSDS
+687 FDNKIVIDSDS
-698 LLRVGGGATKLKELV
+698 LLRVGGGVTKLKELV

-729 GKFEIENLEVSGA
+729 GKFEVENLEVSGA
-742 QKLGFEPDSVVK
+742 QKLSFEPDSLIK

-800 TYTLVSAQSIINE
+800 TYTLVSAQNIINE

-820 QKLGDLFMTYT
+820 QKLGDLFMTYA

-844 KGENPAVSSNVVQ
+844 KGENPAISSNVVQ

-902 MREISTSSLKM
+902 MREISTSSIKM

-979 AYFKDKKSDG
+979 AYFKDRQSDG

-1092 YEQSIKPLLAL
+1092 FEQSIKPLLAL
-1103 ELGANGIDGFKND
+1103 EFGANGIDGFKND

-1140 DKNAFSVQFLVKQS
+1140 EKNAFSVQFLVKQS

-1160 KSYVSLNNSNEYVDY
+1160 KSYVSLNNSSEYVDY

>member
-1 MKNNLSISLVLSGIL
+1 MKNNLSISLVLSSIL
-16 CSCLDAQVMDIGT
+16 FSCLDAQVMDIGT

-57 NGTKFTFDKIPNNN
+57 NGTKFTFNKIPNNN

-83 RNFVVTATHVENG
+83 RNFVVTANHTLLASAATNFNEN
-96 TNAVDYNEKRG
+96 RG
-107 VFGNTKYE
+107 WFGNTLYE
-115 YLTRYSSTSTSKVY
+115 YATNSTQKLY
-129 NTETTYLRTTK
+129 GADTTYLRTSK
-140 FIVEGSV
+140 YIVEGQI
-147 DPIDIPDLE
+147 DPLDVPNLE
-156 ISPASYNDQDIAE
+156 ISSQDQTKDEANAK
-169 IEVRKIENYFKAIK
+169 KIEDRFRDIK
-183 NSGGANGND
+183 NSGGASGEN
-192 IFAYQAGIGLLSLEK
+192 ILAYEAGTGSLALEK
-207 PRIDPITGNPTGG
+207 PKSDSDGFAEVMSATEFEHQN
-220 YDTIVDKDGTNNQ
+220 IVNNA
-233 TLGAS
+233 LGAS
-238 LNNIN
+238 VNEIG
-243 IINSVAYKKKISLL
+243 VAYSAVYKSHYSSVSKPGVYLFMTSNR
-257 GDGNEVNGIYVL
+257 G
-269 PFTNDNFRNKLYIG
+269 FRNRLLPG

-293 TLKNKWVLVG
+293 TVAQKWVLVG
-303 VTSVANGTQNYASI
+303 VLTGVEDNKNYASI

-352 SSANGSNIMLNSN
+352 SSANGSNITLNSN
-365 LDLGHGGIVVNS
+365 LDLGHGGIAVNS
-377 GDFTL
+377 GDLTL

-481 LNGFDQTFNNISANS
+481 LNGFNQTFNNISANS

-502 NKNPQRA
+502 NENSQRA
-509 TLAINGES
+509 TLKINGES

-525 NIDKNIELKH
+525 SIDKNIELKH
-535 SGQGKELVFDGGFD
+535 SGQGKELIFDGGFD

-558 AKVTLQGHPKTHAI
+558 AKVTLQGHPKAHAI

-577 LTPLAKSKIAAAG
+577 LTPLAKSKIAAAD
-590 LSEPVYMD
+590 LSEPAYMD

-610 DERKFSAKDGIK
+610 DERKFIAKDGIK

-633 AKLNGDITAK
+633 AKLNGNITAK

-675 VQSGNLL
+675 IESKNLL

-698 LLRVGGGATKLKELV
+698 LLRVGGGTTKLKELV

-729 GKFEIENLEVSGA
+729 GKFEVENLEVSGA
-742 QKLGFEPDSVVK
+742 QKLGFEPDSLIK

-768 VLDFKKVLTLGAGM
+768 ILDFKKVLTLGAGM

-800 TYTLVSAQSIINE
+800 TYTLVSAQNIINE

-820 QKLGDLFMTYT
+820 QKLGDLFMTYA

-844 KGENPAVSSNVVQ
+844 KGENPAISSNVVQ

-888 DEALR
+888 DEVLR

-902 MREISTSSLKM
+902 MREISTSSLKVSM
-913 SIKALQNSNEL
+913 KALQNSNEL

-968 ERNNFWANVNG
+968 ERNNVWANVNG

-989 DLKFYGTNIGYDRGY
+989 DLKFYGTNVGYDRGY

-1017 AKFSSNVLKD
+1017 AKFSSDILKD

-1037 GLFERGAHEIQ
+1037 GLFERGSHEIQ

-1056 NSKRSLDEAQKASA
+1056 NSKRSLDEAQKASV

-1092 YEQSIKPLLAL
+1092 FEQSIKPLLAL

-1116 RYDQKSINDF
+1116 QYDQKSVNDF

>member
-1 MKNNLSISLVLSGIL
+1 MKNNLSISLVLSSIL

-48 DAPLEFTQR
+48 DAPLEFAQR
-57 NGTKFTFDKIPNNN
+57 NGTKFTFNKIPNNN
-71 ARNNKGNFTALG
+71 ARNNKGNFTSLG
-83 RNFVVTATHVENG
+83 RNFVVTANHTLLASAATNFNEN
-96 TNAVDYNEKRG
+96 RG
-107 VFGNTKYE
+107 WFGNTLYE
-115 YLTRYSSTSTSKVY
+115 YATNSTQKLYGADTI
-129 NTETTYLRTTK
+129 YLRTSK
-140 FIVEGSV
+140 YIVEGQI
-147 DPIDIPDLE
+147 DPLDVPNLE
-156 ISPASYNDQDIAE
+156 ISSQDQTKDEANAK
-169 IEVRKIENYFKAIK
+169 KIEDRFRDIK
-183 NSGGANGND
+183 NSGGASGEN
-192 IFAYQAGIGLLSLEK
+192 ILAYEAGTGSLALEK
-207 PRIDPITGNPTGG
+207 PKSDSDGFAEVMSATEFENQN
-220 YDTIVDKDGTNNQ
+220 IVNNA
-233 TLGAS
+233 LGAS
-238 LNNIN
+238 VNEIG
-243 IINSVAYKKKISLL
+243 VAYSAVYKSHYSSVSKPGVYLFMTSNR
-257 GDGNEVNGIYVL
+257 G
-269 PFTNDNFRNKLYIG
+269 FRNRLLPG

-293 TLKNKWVLVG
+293 TVAQKWVLVG
-303 VTSVANGTQNYASI
+303 VLTGVEDNKNYASI

-352 SSANGSNIMLNSN
+352 SSANGSNITLNSN

-377 GDFTL
+377 GDLTL

-414 HKLGKGSLI
+414 HKIGKGSLI

-465 SLNDKIFF
+465 NLNDKIFF

-481 LNGFDQTFNNISANS
+481 LNGFDQTFDNISANS

-502 NKNPQRA
+502 NANSQRA
-509 TLAINGES
+509 TLTINGES

-525 NIDKNIELKH
+525 SIDKNIELRH

-558 AKVTLQGHPKTHAI
+558 AKVTLQGHPKMHAI

-590 LSEPVYMD
+590 LSEPAYMD

-675 VQSGNLL
+675 IESKNLL

-713 INGKDTPL
+713 INGKGTPL

-729 GKFEIENLEVSGA
+729 GKFEVENLEVSGA
-742 QKLGFEPDSVVK
+742 QKLGFEPDSLIK

-800 TYTLVSAQSIINE
+800 TYTLVSAQNIINE

-820 QKLGDLFMTYT
+820 QKLGDLFMTYA

-902 MREISTSSLKM
+902 MKEISTSSLKM
-913 SIKALQNSNEL
+913 SIKVLQNSNEL

-945 LAGLESDIM
+945 LSGLESDIM

-979 AYFKDKKSDG
+979 AYFKDRQSDG

-1056 NSKRSLDEAQKASA
+1056 NSKRSLDEAQKASV

>member
-1 MKNNLSISLVLSGIL
+1 MKNNLSISLVLSSIL
-16 CSCLDAQVMDIGT
+16 CSCLDAQVMDVGT

-57 NGTKFTFDKIPNNN
+57 NGAKFTFNKIPNNN
-71 ARNNKGNFTALG
+71 ARNNKGNFTSLG
-83 RNFVVTATHVENG
+83 RNFVVTANHTLLASAATNFNEN
-96 TNAVDYNEKRG
+96 RG
-107 VFGNTKYE
+107 WFGNTLYE
-115 YLTRYSSTSTSKVY
+115 YATNSTQKLY
-129 NTETTYLRTTK
+129 GADTTYLRTSK
-140 FIVEGSV
+140 YIVEGQI
-147 DPIDIPDLE
+147 DPLDVPNLE
-156 ISPASYNDQDIAE
+156 ISSQDQAKDEANAK
-169 IEVRKIENYFKAIK
+169 KIEDRFRDIK
-183 NSGGANGND
+183 NSGGASGEN
-192 IFAYQAGIGLLSLEK
+192 ILAYEAGTGSLALEK
-207 PRIDPITGNPTGG
+207 PKS
-220 YDTIVDKDGTNNQ
+220 DTDGFAEVMSATEFENQNIVNNA
-233 TLGAS
+233 LGAS
-238 LNNIN
+238 VNEIG
-243 IINSVAYKKKISLL
+243 VAYSAVYKTHYSSVSKPGVYLFMTSNR
-257 GDGNEVNGIYVL
+257 G
-269 PFTNDNFRNKLYIG
+269 FRNRLLPG

-293 TLKNKWVLVG
+293 TVAQKWVLVG
-303 VTSVANGTQNYASI
+303 VLTGVEDNKNYASI

-328 EYENL
+328 GYKNL
-333 VSGVNVLGSALVQ
+333 VSGVNVLGSALVK

-352 SSANGSNIMLNSN
+352 SSANGSNITLSTN

-404 NLNVVSDTSV
+404 NLNVTSDTSV

-465 SLNDKIFF
+465 NLNDKIFF

-481 LNGFDQTFNNISANS
+481 INGFDQTFDNISANS

-502 NKNPQRA
+502 NANSQSA
-509 TLAINGES
+509 TLTINGES

-525 NIDKNIELKH
+525 SIDKNIELRH
-535 SGQGKELVFDGGFD
+535 SGQDKELVFDGGFD

-577 LTPLAKSKIAAAG
+577 LTPAAKSKIAAAG
-590 LSEPVYMD
+590 LNEPAYMD

-675 VQSGNLL
+675 IESKNLL

-698 LLRVGGGATKLKELV
+698 LLRVGDGTTRLKELV

-729 GKFEIENLEVSGA
+729 GKFEVENLEVSGA

-768 VLDFKKVLTLGAGM
+768 ILDFKKVLTLGAGM

-795 MALDK
+795 MILDK
-800 TYTLVSAQSIINE
+800 TYTLVSAQSIINK

-820 QKLGDLFMTYT
+820 QKLGDLFMTYA

-844 KGENPAVSSNVVQ
+844 KGENPVVSSNVVQ
-857 ERVSK
+857 ERASK
-862 FSQRENKILSMLKGT
+862 ISQRENKILSMLKGT

-888 DEALR
+888 DEALK
-893 KLAQKADKD
+893 KLVQKADKD
-902 MREISTSSLKM
+902 MREISTSSIKM

-979 AYFKDKKSDG
+979 AYFKDRQSDG

-1056 NSKRSLDEAQKASA
+1056 NSKRSLDEAQKASV

-1092 YEQSIKPLLAL
+1092 FEQSIKPLLAL

>member
-1 MKNNLSISLVLSGIL
+1 MKNNLSISLVLSSIL
-16 CSCLDAQVMDIGT
+16 YSCLDAQVMDIGT

-57 NGTKFTFDKIPNNN
+57 NGTKFTFNKIPNNN
-71 ARNNKGNFTALG
+71 ARNNKGNFTSLG
-83 RNFVVTATHVENG
+83 RNFVVTANHTLLASAATNFNEN
-96 TNAVDYNEKRG
+96 RG
-107 VFGNTKYE
+107 WFGNTLYE
-115 YLTRYSSTSTSKVY
+115 YATNSTQKLY
-129 NTETTYLRTTK
+129 GADTTYLRTSK
-140 FIVEGSV
+140 YIVEGQI
-147 DPIDIPDLE
+147 DPLDVPNLE
-156 ISPASYNDQDIAE
+156 ISSQDQTKDEANAN
-169 IEVRKIENYFKAIK
+169 KIEDRFRDIK
-183 NSGGANGND
+183 NSGGASGEN
-192 IFAYQAGIGLLSLEK
+192 ILAYEAGTGSLALEK
-207 PRIDPITGNPTGG
+207 PKS
-220 YDTIVDKDGTNNQ
+220 DTDGFAEVMSATEFEHQNIVNNA
-233 TLGAS
+233 LGAS
-238 LNNIN
+238 VNEIG
-243 IINSVAYKKKISLL
+243 VAYSAVYKSHYSSVSKPGVYLFMTSNR
-257 GDGNEVNGIYVL
+257 G
-269 PFTNDNFRNKLYIG
+269 FRNRLLPG

-293 TLKNKWVLVG
+293 TVAQKWVLVG
-303 VTSVANGTQNYASI
+303 VLTGVEDNKNYASI

-352 SSANGSNIMLNSN
+352 SSANGSNITLNSN

-377 GDFTL
+377 GDLTL

-404 NLNVVSDTSV
+404 NLNVTSDTSV

-448 KIYLTSGR
+448 KIYITSGR

-465 SLNDKIFF
+465 NLNDKIFF

-481 LNGFDQTFNNISANS
+481 LNGFDQTFDNISANS

-502 NKNPQRA
+502 NENSQRA
-509 TLAINGES
+509 ILKINGEI

-525 NIDKNIELKH
+525 SIDKNIELKH
-535 SGQGKELVFDGGFD
+535 SGQGNELVFDGGFD

-558 AKVTLQGHPKTHAI
+558 AKVTLQGHPKTYAI

-577 LTPLAKSKIAAAG
+577 LTPLAKSKMAAAG
-590 LSEPVYMD
+590 LSEPAYMD

-675 VQSGNLL
+675 IESGNLL

-698 LLRVGGGATKLKELV
+698 LLRVGGGTTKLKELV

-729 GKFEIENLEVSGA
+729 GKFEVENLEISGA
-742 QKLGFEPDSVVK
+742 QKLGFEPDSLIK

-800 TYTLVSAQSIINE
+800 TYTLVSAQNIINE

-820 QKLGDLFMTYT
+820 QKLGDLFMTYA

-902 MREISTSSLKM
+902 MKEISTSSLKVSM
-913 SIKALQNSNEL
+913 KALQNSNEL

-933 QLRAKADISQFK
+933 QLRTKADISQFK

-1010 VSAGVSK
+1010 VSTGVSK

-1056 NSKRSLDEAQKASA
+1056 NSKRSLDEAQKASVN
-1070 KGRGILSSNYY
+1070 GRGILSSNYY

-1092 YEQSIKPLLAL
+1092 FEQSIKPLLAL

-1175 KLDNNKLSYKLTLN
+1175 KLDNNKLNYKLTLN

>member
-1 MKNNLSISLVLSGIL
+1 MKNNLSISLVLSSIL

-57 NGTKFTFDKIPNNN
+57 NGTKFTFNKIPNNN

-83 RNFVVTATHVENG
+83 RNFVVTANHTLLASAATNFNEN
-96 TNAVDYNEKRG
+96 RG
-107 VFGNTKYE
+107 WFGNTLNE
-115 YLTRYSSTSTSKVY
+115 YATNSTQKLY
-129 NTETTYLRTTK
+129 GADTTYLRTSK
-140 FIVEGSV
+140 YIIEGQI
-147 DPIDIPDLE
+147 DPLDVPNLE
-156 ISPASYNDQDIAE
+156 ISSQDQIKDEANAK
-169 IEVRKIENYFKAIK
+169 KIEDRFRDIK
-183 NSGGANGND
+183 NSGGASGEN
-192 IFAYQAGIGLLSLEK
+192 ILAYEAGTGSLALEK
-207 PRIDPITGNPTGG
+207 PKS
-220 YDTIVDKDGTNNQ
+220 DTDGFAEVMSATEFENQNIVNNA
-233 TLGAS
+233 LGAS
-238 LNNIN
+238 VNEIG
-243 IINSVAYKKKISLL
+243 VAYSAVYKSHYSSVSKPGVYLFMTSNR
-257 GDGNEVNGIYVL
+257 G
-269 PFTNDNFRNKLYIG
+269 FRNRLLPG

-293 TLKNKWVLVG
+293 TVAQKWVLVG
-303 VTSVANGTQNYASI
+303 VLTGVEDNKNYASI

-352 SSANGSNIMLNSN
+352 SSANGSNITLSTN

-396 DIAGGASL
+396 DIARGASL
-404 NLNVVSDTSV
+404 NLNVTSDTSV

-433 LGEGV
+433 LGDGV

-465 SLNDKIFF
+465 NLNDKIFF

-481 LNGFDQTFNNISANS
+481 LNGFDQTFDNISANS

-502 NKNPQRA
+502 NANSQRA
-509 TLAINGES
+509 TLTINGES

-525 NIDKNIELKH
+525 SIDKNIELRH

-558 AKVTLQGHPKTHAI
+558 AKVTLQGHPKAHAI

-577 LTPLAKSKIAAAG
+577 LTPLAKSKIATAG
-590 LSEPVYMD
+590 LSEPAYMD
-598 LTRPS
+598 LARPS

-675 VQSGNLL
+675 IESKNLL

-729 GKFEIENLEVSGA
+729 GKFEVENLEVSGA
-742 QKLGFEPDSVVK
+742 QKLGFEPDSLIK
-754 KSLKI
+754 NSLKI

-768 VLDFKKVLTLGAGM
+768 ILDFKKVLTLGAGM

-800 TYTLVSAQSIINE
+800 TYTLVSAQNIINE

-820 QKLGDLFMTYT
+820 QKLGDLFMTYA

-844 KGENPAVSSNVVQ
+844 KGENPAVSPNVVQ
-857 ERVSK
+857 ERISK

-902 MREISTSSLKM
+902 MKEISTSSLKV

-968 ERNNFWANVNG
+968 ERNNVWANVNG
-979 AYFKDKKSDG
+979 AYFKDRQSDG
-989 DLKFYGTNIGYDRGY
+989 DLKFYGTNVGYDRGY

-1017 AKFSSNVLKD
+1017 AKFSSDILKD

-1056 NSKRSLDEAQKASA
+1056 NSKRSLDDAQKASV

-1092 YEQSIKPLLAL
+1092 FEQSIKPLLAL

-1126 NVAVAAG
+1126 DVAVAAG

-1140 DKNAFSVQFLVKQS
+1140 EKNAFSVQFLVKQS
-1154 VYNSED
+1154 IYNSED

-1189 SDTKLSENLVLSSQ
+1189 SDTKLSENVVLSSQ

>member
-1 MKNNLSISLVLSGIL
+1 MKNNLSISLVLSSIL

-71 ARNNKGNFTALG
+71 ARNNKGNFTSLG
-83 RNFVVTATHVENG
+83 RNFVVTANHTLLASAATNFNEN
-96 TNAVDYNEKRG
+96 RG
-107 VFGNTKYE
+107 WFGNTLYE
-115 YLTRYSSTSTSKVY
+115 YATNSTQKLY
-129 NTETTYLRTTK
+129 GADTTYLRTSK
-140 FIVEGSV
+140 YIVEGQI
-147 DPIDIPDLE
+147 DPLDVPNLE
-156 ISPASYNDQDIAE
+156 ISSQDQTKDEANAN
-169 IEVRKIENYFKAIK
+169 KIEDRFRDIK
-183 NSGGANGND
+183 NSGGASGEN
-192 IFAYQAGIGLLSLEK
+192 ILAYEAGTGSLALEK
-207 PRIDPITGNPTGG
+207 PKSDSDGFAEVMSATEFEHQN
-220 YDTIVDKDGTNNQ
+220 IVNNA
-233 TLGAS
+233 LGAS
-238 LNNIN
+238 VNEIG
-243 IINSVAYKKKISLL
+243 VAYSAVYKSHYSSVSKPGVYLFMTSNR
-257 GDGNEVNGIYVL
+257 G
-269 PFTNDNFRNKLYIG
+269 FRNRLLPG

-293 TLKNKWVLVG
+293 TVAQKWVLVG
-303 VTSVANGTQNYASI
+303 VLTGVEDNKNYASI

-352 SSANGSNIMLNSN
+352 SSANGSNITLNTN

-396 DIAGGASL
+396 DIARGASL
-404 NLNVVSDTSV
+404 NLNVTSDTSV

-465 SLNDKIFF
+465 NLNDKIFF
-473 GNGGGALD
+473 GNGGGVLD
-481 LNGFDQTFNNISANS
+481 LNGFDQTFDNISANS

-502 NKNPQRA
+502 NENSQRA

-590 LSEPVYMD
+590 LSEPAYMD
-598 LTRPS
+598 LARPS

-675 VQSGNLL
+675 IESKNLL

-698 LLRVGGGATKLKELV
+698 LLRVGGSATKLKELV

-729 GKFEIENLEVSGA
+729 GKFEVENLEVGGA
-742 QKLGFEPDSVVK
+742 QKLGFEPDSLIK

-768 VLDFKKVLTLGAGM
+768 ILDFKKVLTLGAGM

-820 QKLGDLFMTYT
+820 QKLGDLFMTYA
-831 ISDGK
+831 INGGK
-836 IVMKLSDK
+836 IEMKLSDK
-844 KGENPAVSSNVVQ
+844 KGENPAVSPNIVQ

-877 PEFVQAISSGD
+877 PEFVRAISSGD

-902 MREISTSSLKM
+902 MREISTSALKVSM
-913 SIKALQNSNEL
+913 KALQNSNEL

-979 AYFKDKKSDG
+979 AYFKDKTSDG

-1017 AKFSSNVLKD
+1017 AKFSSDILKD

-1037 GLFERGAHEIQ
+1037 GLFERGPHEIQ

-1092 YEQSIKPLLAL
+1092 FEQSIKPLLAL

-1140 DKNAFSVQFLVKQS
+1140 EKNAFSVQFLVKQS
-1154 VYNSED
+1154 IYNSED

-1189 SDTKLSENLVLSSQ
+1189 SDTKLSENVVLSSQ

>member
-1 MKNNLSISLVLSGIL
+1 MKNNLSISLVLSSIL

-57 NGTKFTFDKIPNNN
+57 NGTKFTFNKIPNNN

-83 RNFVVTATHVENG
+83 RNFVVTANHTLLASAATNFNEN
-96 TNAVDYNEKRG
+96 RG
-107 VFGNTKYE
+107 WFGNTLYE
-115 YLTRYSSTSTSKVY
+115 YATNSTQKLY
-129 NTETTYLRTTK
+129 GADTTYLRTSK
-140 FIVEGSV
+140 YIVEGQI
-147 DPIDIPDLE
+147 DPLDVPNLE
-156 ISPASYNDQDIAE
+156 ISSQDQTKDEANAN
-169 IEVRKIENYFKAIK
+169 KIEYRFRDIK
-183 NSGGANGND
+183 NSGGASGEN
-192 IFAYQAGIGLLSLEK
+192 ILAYEAGTGSLALEK
-207 PRIDPITGNPTGG
+207 PKSDSDGFAEVMSATEFENQN
-220 YDTIVDKDGTNNQ
+220 IVNNA
-233 TLGAS
+233 LGAS
-238 LNNIN
+238 VNEIG
-243 IINSVAYKKKISLL
+243 VAYSAVYKSHYSSVSKPGVYLFMTS
-257 GDGNEVNGIYVL
+257 NRV
-269 PFTNDNFRNKLYIG
+269 FRNRLLPG

-293 TLKNKWVLVG
+293 TVAQKWVLVG
-303 VTSVANGTQNYASI
+303 VLTGVEDNKNYASI

-352 SSANGSNIMLNSN
+352 SSANGSNITLNSN

-377 GDFTL
+377 GDLTL

-387 SKIAKFAGF
+387 SMVAKFAGF

-465 SLNDKIFF
+465 NLNDKIFF

-481 LNGFDQTFNNISANS
+481 INGFDQTFDNISANS

-502 NKNPQRA
+502 NANSQRA
-509 TLAINGES
+509 MLTINGES

-525 NIDKNIELKH
+525 SIDKNIELRH

-590 LSEPVYMD
+590 LSEPAYID

-663 NTYDD
+663 NTYND

-675 VQSGNLL
+675 IESKNLL

-687 FDNKIVMDSDS
+687 FDNKIVIDSDS

-729 GKFEIENLEVSGA
+729 GKFEVENLEVSGA
-742 QKLGFEPDSVVK
+742 QKLGFEPDSLIK

-800 TYTLVSAQSIINE
+800 TYTLVSAQNIINE

-820 QKLGDLFMTYT
+820 QKLGDLFMTYA

-844 KGENPAVSSNVVQ
+844 KGENPAISSNVVQ

-902 MREISTSSLKM
+902 MREISTSSIKM

-979 AYFKDKKSDG
+979 AYFKDRQSDG

-1056 NSKRSLDEAQKASA
+1056 NSKRSLDEAQKASV
-1070 KGRGILSSNYY
+1070 KGRGIISSNYY

-1092 YEQSIKPLLAL
+1092 FEQSIKPLLAL

-1116 RYDQKSINDF
+1116 RYDQKSVNDF

-1160 KSYVSLNNSNEYVDY
+1160 KSYVSLNNSSEYVDY

-1189 SDTKLSENLVLSSQ
+1189 SDTKLSENVVLSSQ